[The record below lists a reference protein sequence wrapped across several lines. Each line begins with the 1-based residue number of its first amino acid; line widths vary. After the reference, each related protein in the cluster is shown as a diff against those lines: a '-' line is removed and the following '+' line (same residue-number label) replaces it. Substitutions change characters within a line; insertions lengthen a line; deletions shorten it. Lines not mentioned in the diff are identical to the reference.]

1 MERKNANIDDVIRT
15 VETASAK
22 ELEELAGIREAV
34 EDLKGGRVAT
44 VDPVSRSVSALNR
57 TIENSRPDF
66 VANAPSVDPIVEAMK
81 RLNLGDVSRIR
92 EDKVTNRAQQA
103 APTAHNPPNRRRE
116 AITEDVKAQR
126 LETVKL
132 ARDLKGE
139 RVATVDPVSRSVS
152 ALNRTIEN
160 SRPDFVANAPSV
172 DPIVDAM
179 KRLNLGD
186 VSRVVQEGIA
196 QQEQQAK
203 STTPKGK
210 KRRRKAIPEDIKA
223 QRTEAAEHARE
234 MFDQKG
240 GAQKSQ
246 NQRDARGRF
255 IGKSGS
261 KAAAEDARAERA
273 EKARRKEDDERLNA
287 ESGLLKK
294 LSKVA
299 EGIGNPSETRAVDA
313 LGYAVAGPLW
323 AAGKELGGISKEVG
337 GSLNGA
343 RKSIADVIRG
353 NDDNSRRKG
362 FFRRKS
368 QNSADVV
375 QVNTQKRTVQ
385 ELQEQT
391 SEIKEGNDK
400 ILSALDQI
408 AKNTGKK
415 KGGLLS
421 KLFSL
426 LGKGAGGVASLLMG
440 RGMLKKAGALAFG
453 ALGAKKLVGM
463 LRGGGK
469 KTLAHEGGDL
479 AARAAGKLG
488 LKAVGKGAL
497 RAIPLVGTVAGGIYD
512 AVTGWNDTEAQ
523 RRAFGL
529 KSGQD
534 PSFQQKAAYTLANVL
549 DMGGL
554 VSGISSAI
562 GEVLKSLGFE
572 DIGNM
577 LQSFSTESIAQAID
591 SGITN
596 LETYIS
602 NLGDTISTKFDDY
615 TAKIGDAVSA
625 WFSDTSNKLLEK
637 LDAIKDFFTVD
648 NLKQVFSDAIDSA
661 IDFIKNPG
669 KHIKEAAGN
678 IWDGVKNLPGKAL
691 DAAVDA
697 VKNTPAAMIVSKI
710 PNPIG
715 EANAKE
721 ITPELKAPVNSEAN
735 AKEIAPELKA
745 PVNSEANAKEITP
758 ELKAPVNSEANAK
771 EIAPEL
777 KAPVNSEANAKEITP
792 ELKAPVNSHQETSDS
807 KTESDAKQTNIV
819 TRVINAALDT
829 AKDSN
834 KTVKETANQIINANA
849 VETGNSALQKIDKAI
864 GQNSSSSSSLNT
876 TGTRNDIQKAADT
889 YNNGRLDVKVGG
901 LGAEGKANLDKL
913 APYFAELE
921 NKYGLPE
928 GTLYSIAATESG
940 GDPNAKSPL
949 TRSPDGKLSGGALGM
964 FQFTSIARKE
974 TGISEQDAF
983 DPVKSAEAAALL
995 MSKYLKQANGD
1006 LNEAI
1011 TAYNAGFGTI
1021 NKWKKGTGDLS
1032 KENREYAI
1040 KVNTHRARYLG
1051 GEIYT
1056 PEAGAQGGAQYGVR
1070 GPLPDNAVIDQST
1083 GLAFTPGDSPFE
1095 KGGLVD
1101 KIGNAVGVND
1111 LVNKFMNGRGMRREV
1126 VQGTLEERARGKGTA
1141 TAAGNVYVDTPMPVE
1156 EARPV
1161 ANNSSYFDQ
1170 LGAQMGIDGLFDKL
1184 RNSPGMRK
1192 NNAPEPASTSQ
1203 VTTAANDLQQPTGRM
1218 QIDGQ
1223 VISDLGGSG
1232 AKPTM
1237 QLADNTVS
1245 LDGET
1250 KRLFAQMTSLL
1261 ARIEEHTKDSA
1272 KGQGTVVKVSTPQPG
1287 VMRTVPLSID
1297 DPLMNDYA
1305 RVD

>member
-81 RLNLGDVSRIR
+81 RLNLGDVSR
-92 EDKVTNRAQQA
+92 
-103 APTAHNPPNRRRE
+103 
-116 AITEDVKAQR
+116 
-126 LETVKL
+126 
-132 ARDLKGE
+132 
-139 RVATVDPVSRSVS
+139 
-152 ALNRTIEN
+152 
-160 SRPDFVANAPSV
+160 
-172 DPIVDAM
+172 
-179 KRLNLGD
+179 
-186 VSRVVQEGIA
+186 VVQEDVA
-196 QQEQQAK
+196 QQEQRAK

-210 KRRRKAIPEDIKA
+210 KRRRKAIPEDVKA

-234 MFDQKG
+234 MFGQKG

-273 EKARRKEDDERLNA
+273 EKDRRKEDDERLNA

-400 ILSALDQI
+400 ILRALDQI

-523 RRAFGL
+523 HRAFGL

-549 DMGGL
+549 DLGGL

-562 GEVLKSLGFE
+562 GDVLKSLGFE

-591 SGITN
+591 SGVTN

-615 TAKIGDAVSA
+615 TAKIGDAISA
-625 WFSDTSNKLLEK
+625 WFSDTTKNLNEK
-637 LDAIKDFFTVD
+637 LDAIKNFFTVD

-669 KHIKEAAGN
+669 KYIKEAGS
-678 IWDGVKNLPGKAL
+678 NLWSAAKELSGEVA
-691 DAAVDA
+691 DAAVQS
-697 VKNTPAAMIVSKI
+697 TPVAWVASKLV
-710 PNPIG
+710 NK
-715 EANAKE
+715 ADAKE
-721 ITPELKAPVNSEAN
+721 VTPELKTP
-735 AKEIAPELKA
+735 AKERQEDNAP
-745 PVNSEANAKEITP
+745 
-758 ELKAPVNSEANAK
+758 
-771 EIAPEL
+771 
-777 KAPVNSEANAKEITP
+777 
-792 ELKAPVNSHQETSDS
+792 
-807 KTESDAKQTNIV
+807 KTEYTSKKANIV
-819 TRVINAALDT
+819 TRVVNASLDT

-864 GQNSSSSSSLNT
+864 GQNSSSSSSRNT

-889 YNNGRLDVKVGG
+889 YNNGNLDVKVGS

-928 GTLYSIAATESG
+928 GTLYAIAATESG

-1056 PEAGAQGGAQYGVR
+1056 PGAGAQGGAQYGVR

-1101 KIGNAVGVND
+1101 KIGVND

-1126 VQGTLEERARGKGTA
+1126 VQGTLEERARGRGTA

-1170 LGAQMGIDGLFDKL
+1170 LGAQMGIDGLYDKL
-1184 RNSPGMRK
+1184 INARGMRSNNSPQ
-1192 NNAPEPASTSQ
+1192 PASTSQ

>member
-1 MERKNANIDDVIRT
+1 MERKNANIDDVIRI

-81 RLNLGDVSRIR
+81 RLNLGDVSR
-92 EDKVTNRAQQA
+92 
-103 APTAHNPPNRRRE
+103 
-116 AITEDVKAQR
+116 
-126 LETVKL
+126 
-132 ARDLKGE
+132 
-139 RVATVDPVSRSVS
+139 
-152 ALNRTIEN
+152 
-160 SRPDFVANAPSV
+160 
-172 DPIVDAM
+172 
-179 KRLNLGD
+179 
-186 VSRVVQEGIA
+186 VVQEDVA
-196 QQEQQAK
+196 QQEQRAK

-210 KRRRKAIPEDIKA
+210 KRRRKAIPEDVKA

-234 MFDQKG
+234 MFGQKG

-362 FFRRKS
+362 YFRRKS

-385 ELQEQT
+385 ELQDQT

-400 ILSALDQI
+400 ILSALVQI

-415 KGGLLS
+415 NGGLLS
-421 KLFSL
+421 KLLAL
-426 LGKGAGGVASLLMG
+426 LGKGAGGIASLIFGRGALKKVGSMLLGALGIKKMASLLG
-440 RGMLKKAGALAFG
+440 F
-453 ALGAKKLVGM
+453 
-463 LRGGGK
+463 GGK
-469 KTLAHEGGDL
+469 KAAAKEAGELATRG
-479 AARAAGKLG
+479 AGKLATKG
-488 LKAVGKGAL
+488 LGKLGVKALAKGAL

-512 AVTGWNDTEAQ
+512 AVIGWNDTEAQ
-523 RRAFGL
+523 RRTFGL
-529 KSGQD
+529 KEGED

-602 NLGDTISTKFDDY
+602 NLGDTISTTFNDY
-615 TAKIGDAVSA
+615 TAKIGDAISA
-625 WFSDTSNKLLEK
+625 WFSDTTKSLNEK

-669 KHIKEAAGN
+669 KYIKEAGS
-678 IWDGVKNLPGKAL
+678 NLWSAAKELSGEVA
-691 DAAVDA
+691 DAAVQS
-697 VKNTPAAMIVSKI
+697 TPVAWVASKLV
-710 PNPIG
+710 NK
-715 EANAKE
+715 ADAKE
-721 ITPELKAPVNSEAN
+721 VTPELKTP
-735 AKEIAPELKA
+735 AKERQEDNAP
-745 PVNSEANAKEITP
+745 
-758 ELKAPVNSEANAK
+758 
-771 EIAPEL
+771 
-777 KAPVNSEANAKEITP
+777 
-792 ELKAPVNSHQETSDS
+792 
-807 KTESDAKQTNIV
+807 KTEYTSKKANIV
-819 TRVINAALDT
+819 TRVVNASLDT

-889 YNNGRLDVKVGG
+889 YNNGNLDVKVGS

-928 GTLYSIAATESG
+928 GTLYAIAATESG
-940 GDPNAKSPL
+940 GDPNAKSTL
-949 TRSPDGKLSGGALGM
+949 TRSPNGKLSGGALGM
-964 FQFTSIARKE
+964 FQFTSVAREE
-974 TGISEQDAF
+974 TGLSREDSF
-983 DPVKSAEAAALL
+983 NPEKSAEAAALL

-1021 NKWKKGTGDLS
+1021 NKWKKGTGELS

-1051 GEIYT
+1051 GDIYT
-1056 PEAGAQGGAQYGVR
+1056 PGAGSQGGRQQQRQQQGSQSPR
-1070 GPLPDNAVIDQST
+1070 MDNLPENAFVDQST
-1083 GLAFTPGDSPFE
+1083 GLAFTPGENPFE

-1101 KIGNAVGVND
+1101 RIGELTGVND

-1170 LGAQMGIDGLFDKL
+1170 LGAQMGIDGLYDKL
-1184 RNSPGMRK
+1184 INTRGMRSNNSPQ
-1192 NNAPEPASTSQ
+1192 PASTSQ

>member
-44 VDPVSRSVSALNR
+44 VDPVSRSVSALNH

-66 VANAPSVDPIVEAMK
+66 VAK
-81 RLNLGDVSRIR
+81 
-92 EDKVTNRAQQA
+92 
-103 APTAHNPPNRRRE
+103 
-116 AITEDVKAQR
+116 
-126 LETVKL
+126 
-132 ARDLKGE
+132 
-139 RVATVDPVSRSVS
+139 
-152 ALNRTIEN
+152 
-160 SRPDFVANAPSV
+160 APSV

-186 VSRVVQEGIA
+186 VSRVVQEDVA
-196 QQEQQAK
+196 QQEQRAK
-203 STTPKGK
+203 STTPNGK
-210 KRRRKAIPEDIKA
+210 KRRRKAIPEDVKA

-234 MFDQKG
+234 MFGQKG

-385 ELQEQT
+385 ELQDQT

-602 NLGDTISTKFDDY
+602 NLGDTISTTFSDY
-615 TAKIGDAVSA
+615 TARIGDAISA
-625 WFSDTSNKLLEK
+625 WFSDTTKNLNEK
-637 LDAIKDFFTVD
+637 LDAIKNFFTVD

-669 KHIKEAAGN
+669 KYIKEAGS
-678 IWDGVKNLPGKAL
+678 NLWSAAKELSGEVA
-691 DAAVDA
+691 DAAVQS
-697 VKNTPAAMIVSKI
+697 TPVAWVASKLV
-710 PNPIG
+710 NK
-715 EANAKE
+715 ADAKE
-721 ITPELKAPVNSEAN
+721 VTPELKTP
-735 AKEIAPELKA
+735 AKERQEDNAP
-745 PVNSEANAKEITP
+745 
-758 ELKAPVNSEANAK
+758 
-771 EIAPEL
+771 
-777 KAPVNSEANAKEITP
+777 
-792 ELKAPVNSHQETSDS
+792 
-807 KTESDAKQTNIV
+807 KTEYTSKKANIV
-819 TRVINAALDT
+819 TRVVNASLDT

-864 GQNSSSSSSLNT
+864 GQNSSSSSSRNT

-889 YNNGRLDVKVGG
+889 YNNGNLDVKVGS

-928 GTLYSIAATESG
+928 GTLYAIAATESG

-974 TGISEQDAF
+974 TGLAEGESF

-1056 PEAGAQGGAQYGVR
+1056 PGAGAQGGAQYGVR

-1101 KIGNAVGVND
+1101 KIGNVVGVND

-1126 VQGTLEERARGKGTA
+1126 VQGTLEERARGNGTA

-1161 ANNSSYFDQ
+1161 ASNSSYFDQ
-1170 LGAQMGIDGLFDKL
+1170 LGAQMGIDGLYDKL
-1184 RNSPGMRK
+1184 INARGMRSNNSPQ
-1192 NNAPEPASTSQ
+1192 PASTSQ
-1203 VTTAANDLQQPTGRM
+1203 MTSAANDLQQPTGRM

>member
-1 MERKNANIDDVIRT
+1 M
-15 VETASAK
+15 
-22 ELEELAGIREAV
+22 
-34 EDLKGGRVAT
+34 
-44 VDPVSRSVSALNR
+44 
-57 TIENSRPDF
+57 
-66 VANAPSVDPIVEAMK
+66 
-81 RLNLGDVSRIR
+81 
-92 EDKVTNRAQQA
+92 
-103 APTAHNPPNRRRE
+103 
-116 AITEDVKAQR
+116 TEDVKAQR

-469 KTLAHEGGDL
+469 KTIAYEGGDL

-602 NLGDTISTKFDDY
+602 NLGDTISTKFEDY

-721 ITPELKAPVNSEAN
+721 ITPELKAPVNSQQGA
-735 AKEIAPELKA
+735 
-745 PVNSEANAKEITP
+745 
-758 ELKAPVNSEANAK
+758 
-771 EIAPEL
+771 
-777 KAPVNSEANAKEITP
+777 
-792 ELKAPVNSHQETSDS
+792 SDS
-807 KTESDAKQTNIV
+807 KAESDAKQTNIAA
-819 TRVINAALDT
+819 RVINAALDM

-849 VETGNSALQKIDKAI
+849 VETGNKAAQTIDAALGQSATGKEEALSAYEIDKRRFNNGKDVSLPKLNAAGYQWISDNADYFDELERKYGLEKGILSAVASAESSAGQRTGNPVDKNGNKLSSALGAFQITK
-864 GQNSSSSSSLNT
+864 
-876 TGTRNDIQKAADT
+876 GTREDLGLSDADAMDTRKAAD
-889 YNNGRLDVKVGG
+889 
-901 LGAEGKANLDKL
+901 GA
-913 APYFAELE
+913 
-921 NKYGLPE
+921 
-928 GTLYSIAATESG
+928 
-940 GDPNAKSPL
+940 
-949 TRSPDGKLSGGALGM
+949 
-964 FQFTSIARKE
+964 
-974 TGISEQDAF
+974 
-983 DPVKSAEAAALL
+983 
-995 MSKYLKQANGD
+995 
-1006 LNEAI
+1006 
-1011 TAYNAGFGTI
+1011 
-1021 NKWKKGTGDLS
+1021 
-1032 KENREYAI
+1032 
-1040 KVNTHRARYLG
+1040 ARYLSILMNRYNG
-1051 GEIYT
+1051 DQGRAIAAYHAGMGHVDKGRVVAGTGEYVT
-1056 PEAGAQGGAQYGVR
+1056 RVR
-1070 GPLPDNAVIDQST
+1070 GYQQMLNNGAVYGSKVDHSAPAIHEKIPDNAVIDQST

-1161 ANNSSYFDQ
+1161 ASNSSYFDQ

-1192 NNAPEPASTSQ
+1192 NNVPEPASTSQ

>member
-34 EDLKGGRVAT
+34 EDLKGERVAT

-66 VANAPSVDPIVEAMK
+66 VTNVPSVDSIVDAMK

-92 EDKVTNRAQQA
+92 EDKVTNREQQA

-196 QQEQQAK
+196 QEEQQAK

-210 KRRRKAIPEDIKA
+210 KRRRKAISEDIKA

-400 ILSALDQI
+400 ILRALDQI

-426 LGKGAGGVASLLMG
+426 LGKGAGGIASLIFGRGALKKVGSMALGALGIKKVASLLG
-440 RGMLKKAGALAFG
+440 F
-453 ALGAKKLVGM
+453 
-463 LRGGGK
+463 GGK
-469 KTLAHEGGDL
+469 KAAAKEAGELATRG
-479 AARAAGKLG
+479 AGKLATKG
-488 LKAVGKGAL
+488 LEKLGVKAFAKGAL

-523 RRAFGL
+523 RRTFGL
-529 KSGQD
+529 KDGED

-554 VSGISSAI
+554 VSGISNAI
-562 GEVLKSLGFE
+562 GGVLKSLGFE

-602 NLGDTISTKFDDY
+602 NLGDTISTTFNDY
-615 TAKIGDAVSA
+615 TAKIGDAISA
-625 WFSDTSNKLLEK
+625 WFSDTTKNLNEK
-637 LDAIKDFFTVD
+637 LDAIKNFFTVD
-648 NLKQVFSDAIDSA
+648 NLKQVFSDAINSA

-669 KHIKEAAGN
+669 KYIKEAGS
-678 IWDGVKNLPGKAL
+678 NLWSAAKELSGEVV
-691 DAAVDA
+691 DAAVQSTPVA
-697 VKNTPAAMIVSKI
+697 WVASKLVKKAD
-710 PNPIG
+710 
-715 EANAKE
+715 AKE
-721 ITPELKAPVNSEAN
+721 VKPELKTP
-735 AKEIAPELKA
+735 AKERQEGNAP
-745 PVNSEANAKEITP
+745 
-758 ELKAPVNSEANAK
+758 
-771 EIAPEL
+771 
-777 KAPVNSEANAKEITP
+777 
-792 ELKAPVNSHQETSDS
+792 
-807 KTESDAKQTNIV
+807 KTEYTPKKGNIV
-819 TRVINAALDT
+819 TRVVNASLDT

-834 KTVKETANQIINANA
+834 KTVKETANQIIKANA
-849 VETGNSALQKIDKAI
+849 VETGNKAAQTIDAALGQSATGKEEALSAYEIDKRRFNNGKDVSLPKLNAAGYQWISDNADYFDELERKYGLEKGILSAVASAESSAGQRTGNPVDKNGNKLSSALGAFQITK
-864 GQNSSSSSSLNT
+864 
-876 TGTRNDIQKAADT
+876 GTREDLGLSDADAMDTRKAAD
-889 YNNGRLDVKVGG
+889 
-901 LGAEGKANLDKL
+901 GA
-913 APYFAELE
+913 
-921 NKYGLPE
+921 
-928 GTLYSIAATESG
+928 
-940 GDPNAKSPL
+940 
-949 TRSPDGKLSGGALGM
+949 
-964 FQFTSIARKE
+964 
-974 TGISEQDAF
+974 
-983 DPVKSAEAAALL
+983 
-995 MSKYLKQANGD
+995 
-1006 LNEAI
+1006 
-1011 TAYNAGFGTI
+1011 
-1021 NKWKKGTGDLS
+1021 
-1032 KENREYAI
+1032 
-1040 KVNTHRARYLG
+1040 ARYLSMLMNRYNG
-1051 GEIYT
+1051 DQGRAIAAYHAGMGHVDKGRVVAGTGEYVT
-1056 PEAGAQGGAQYGVR
+1056 RVR
-1070 GPLPDNAVIDQST
+1070 GYQQMLNNGAVYGSKVDHSAPAIHEKLPDNAVIDQST

-1161 ANNSSYFDQ
+1161 ASNSSYFDQ

-1192 NNAPEPASTSQ
+1192 NNAPEPASTSL

>member
-66 VANAPSVDPIVEAMK
+66 VANAPSVDPIV
-81 RLNLGDVSRIR
+81 
-92 EDKVTNRAQQA
+92 
-103 APTAHNPPNRRRE
+103 
-116 AITEDVKAQR
+116 
-126 LETVKL
+126 
-132 ARDLKGE
+132 
-139 RVATVDPVSRSVS
+139 
-152 ALNRTIEN
+152 
-160 SRPDFVANAPSV
+160 
-172 DPIVDAM
+172 DAM

-186 VSRVVQEGIA
+186 VSRVVQEDVA
-196 QQEQQAK
+196 LQEPQAK
-203 STTPKGK
+203 STTRKGK
-210 KRRRKAIPEDIKA
+210 KRRKKAITEDVKA

-234 MFDQKG
+234 MFGQKG

-400 ILSALDQI
+400 ILRALDQI

-497 RAIPLVGTVAGGIYD
+497 RAIPLVGTVAGGIYG

-596 LETYIS
+596 LETYIA

-721 ITPELKAPVNSEAN
+721 ITPELKAPVNS
-735 AKEIAPELKA
+735 
-745 PVNSEANAKEITP
+745 
-758 ELKAPVNSEANAK
+758 
-771 EIAPEL
+771 
-777 KAPVNSEANAKEITP
+777 
-792 ELKAPVNSHQETSDS
+792 HQETSDS
-807 KTESDAKQTNIV
+807 KTESDAKQSNIA

-834 KTVKETANQIINANA
+834 KTVKQTANQIINANA
-849 VETGNSALQKIDKAI
+849 VETGNKAAQTIDAALGQSATGKEEALSAYEIDKRRFNNGKDVSLPKLNAAGYQWISDNADYFDELERKYGLEKGILSAVASAESSAGQRTGNPVDKNGNKLSSALGAFQITK
-864 GQNSSSSSSLNT
+864 
-876 TGTRNDIQKAADT
+876 GTREDLGLSDADAMDTRKAAD
-889 YNNGRLDVKVGG
+889 
-901 LGAEGKANLDKL
+901 GA
-913 APYFAELE
+913 
-921 NKYGLPE
+921 
-928 GTLYSIAATESG
+928 
-940 GDPNAKSPL
+940 
-949 TRSPDGKLSGGALGM
+949 
-964 FQFTSIARKE
+964 
-974 TGISEQDAF
+974 
-983 DPVKSAEAAALL
+983 
-995 MSKYLKQANGD
+995 
-1006 LNEAI
+1006 
-1011 TAYNAGFGTI
+1011 
-1021 NKWKKGTGDLS
+1021 
-1032 KENREYAI
+1032 
-1040 KVNTHRARYLG
+1040 ARYLSMLMNRYNG
-1051 GEIYT
+1051 DQGRAIAAYHAGMGHVDKGRVVAGTGEYVT
-1056 PEAGAQGGAQYGVR
+1056 RVR
-1070 GPLPDNAVIDQST
+1070 GYQQMLNNGAVYGSKVDHSAPAIYEKIPDNAVIDQST

-1203 VTTAANDLQQPTGRM
+1203 VTTAVNDLQQPTGRM

>member
-34 EDLKGGRVAT
+34 E
-44 VDPVSRSVSALNR
+44 
-57 TIENSRPDF
+57 
-66 VANAPSVDPIVEAMK
+66 
-81 RLNLGDVSRIR
+81 
-92 EDKVTNRAQQA
+92 
-103 APTAHNPPNRRRE
+103 
-116 AITEDVKAQR
+116 
-126 LETVKL
+126 
-132 ARDLKGE
+132 DLKGE

-186 VSRVVQEGIA
+186 VSRVVQEDVDL
-196 QQEQQAK
+196 QEPQAK
-203 STTPKGK
+203 STTRKGK
-210 KRRRKAIPEDIKA
+210 KRRRKAITEDVKA

-234 MFDQKG
+234 MFGQKG

-353 NDDNSRRKG
+353 NDDNSRKKG

-368 QNSADVV
+368 QSSADVV

-385 ELQEQT
+385 ELQDQT

-426 LGKGAGGVASLLMG
+426 LGKGAGGIASLIFG
-440 RGMLKKAGALAFG
+440 RGALKKVGSMALG
-453 ALGAKKLVGM
+453 ALGIKGV
-463 LRGGGK
+463 
-469 KTLAHEGGDL
+469 
-479 AARAAGKLG
+479 GKLG
-488 LKAVGKGAL
+488 IKAVAKGAL

-512 AVTGWNDTEAQ
+512 AVTGWNDIEAQ

-591 SGITN
+591 SGVTN

-615 TAKIGDAVSA
+615 TAKIGDAISA
-625 WFSDTSNKLLEK
+625 WFSDTTKNLNEK
-637 LDAIKDFFTVD
+637 LDAIKNFFTVD

-669 KHIKEAAGN
+669 KYIKEAGS
-678 IWDGVKNLPGKAL
+678 NLWSAAKELSGEVA
-691 DAAVDA
+691 DAAVQS
-697 VKNTPAAMIVSKI
+697 TPVAWVASKLV
-710 PNPIG
+710 NK
-715 EANAKE
+715 ADAKE
-721 ITPELKAPVNSEAN
+721 VTPELKTP
-735 AKEIAPELKA
+735 AKESQEDNAP
-745 PVNSEANAKEITP
+745 
-758 ELKAPVNSEANAK
+758 
-771 EIAPEL
+771 
-777 KAPVNSEANAKEITP
+777 
-792 ELKAPVNSHQETSDS
+792 
-807 KTESDAKQTNIV
+807 KTEYTPKKANIV
-819 TRVINAALDT
+819 TRVVNASLDT

-849 VETGNSALQKIDKAI
+849 VETGNRALQKIDNAI

-889 YNNGRLDVKVGG
+889 YNNGNLDVKVGS

-928 GTLYSIAATESG
+928 GTLYAIAATESG
-940 GDPNAKSPL
+940 GNPYAKSQ
-949 TRSPDGKLSGGALGM
+949 TGALGM
-964 FQFTSIARKE
+964 FQFTGIAREE
-974 TGISEQDAF
+974 TGLSREDSF
-983 DPVKSAEAAALL
+983 NPEKSAEAAALL

-1056 PEAGAQGGAQYGVR
+1056 PGAGAQGGAQYGVR

-1161 ANNSSYFDQ
+1161 ASNSSYFDQ
-1170 LGAQMGIDGLFDKL
+1170 LGAQMGIDGLYDKL
-1184 RNSPGMRK
+1184 INARGMRSNNSPQ
-1192 NNAPEPASTSQ
+1192 PASTSQ

>member
-44 VDPVSRSVSALNR
+44 VDPVSHSVSALNR

-66 VANAPSVDPIVEAMK
+66 VANAPSVAPIVEAMK
-81 RLNLGDVSRIR
+81 RLNLGDVSRVVQ
-92 EDKVTNRAQQA
+92 EDVALQEPQA
-103 APTAHNPPNRRRE
+103 KSTTRKGKKRRKK
-116 AITEDVKAQR
+116 AITEDV
-126 LETVKL
+126 
-132 ARDLKGE
+132 
-139 RVATVDPVSRSVS
+139 
-152 ALNRTIEN
+152 
-160 SRPDFVANAPSV
+160 
-172 DPIVDAM
+172 
-179 KRLNLGD
+179 
-186 VSRVVQEGIA
+186 
-196 QQEQQAK
+196 
-203 STTPKGK
+203 
-210 KRRRKAIPEDIKA
+210 KA

-234 MFDQKG
+234 MFGQKG

-255 IGKSGS
+255 IGKPGS

-385 ELQEQT
+385 ELQDQT

-549 DMGGL
+549 DLGGL

-562 GEVLKSLGFE
+562 GDVLKSLGFE

-697 VKNTPAAMIVSKI
+697 VKNTPAAMIVSKT

-721 ITPELKAPVNSEAN
+721 ITPELKAPVNS
-735 AKEIAPELKA
+735 
-745 PVNSEANAKEITP
+745 
-758 ELKAPVNSEANAK
+758 
-771 EIAPEL
+771 
-777 KAPVNSEANAKEITP
+777 
-792 ELKAPVNSHQETSDS
+792 QQGTSDS
-807 KTESDAKQTNIV
+807 KAESDAKQTNIAA
-819 TRVINAALDT
+819 RVINAALDM

-849 VETGNSALQKIDKAI
+849 VETGNKAAQTIDAALGQSATGKEEALSAYEIDKRRFNNGKDVSLPKLNAAGYQWISDNADYFDELERKYGLEKGILSAVASAESSAGQRTGNPVDKNGNKLSSALGAFQITK
-864 GQNSSSSSSLNT
+864 
-876 TGTRNDIQKAADT
+876 GTREDLGLSDADAMDTRKAAD
-889 YNNGRLDVKVGG
+889 
-901 LGAEGKANLDKL
+901 GA
-913 APYFAELE
+913 
-921 NKYGLPE
+921 
-928 GTLYSIAATESG
+928 
-940 GDPNAKSPL
+940 
-949 TRSPDGKLSGGALGM
+949 
-964 FQFTSIARKE
+964 
-974 TGISEQDAF
+974 
-983 DPVKSAEAAALL
+983 
-995 MSKYLKQANGD
+995 
-1006 LNEAI
+1006 
-1011 TAYNAGFGTI
+1011 
-1021 NKWKKGTGDLS
+1021 
-1032 KENREYAI
+1032 
-1040 KVNTHRARYLG
+1040 ARYLSMLMNRYNG
-1051 GEIYT
+1051 DQGRAIAAYHAGMGHVDKGRVVAGTGEYVT
-1056 PEAGAQGGAQYGVR
+1056 RVR
-1070 GPLPDNAVIDQST
+1070 GYQQMLNNGAVYGSKVDHSAPAIHEKIPDNAVIDQST

-1161 ANNSSYFDQ
+1161 ASNSSYFDQ

-1192 NNAPEPASTSQ
+1192 NNAPEPASTSL

>member
-81 RLNLGDVSRIR
+81 RLNLGDVSRVVQ
-92 EDKVTNRAQQA
+92 EDVALQEPQA
-103 APTAHNPPNRRRE
+103 KSTTRKGKKRRKK
-116 AITEDVKAQR
+116 AITEDV
-126 LETVKL
+126 
-132 ARDLKGE
+132 
-139 RVATVDPVSRSVS
+139 
-152 ALNRTIEN
+152 
-160 SRPDFVANAPSV
+160 
-172 DPIVDAM
+172 
-179 KRLNLGD
+179 
-186 VSRVVQEGIA
+186 
-196 QQEQQAK
+196 
-203 STTPKGK
+203 
-210 KRRRKAIPEDIKA
+210 KA

-234 MFDQKG
+234 MFGQKG

-261 KAAAEDARAERA
+261 KAAAEEARAERA
-273 EKARRKEDDERLNA
+273 EKARRKDDDERLNA

-368 QNSADVV
+368 QSSADVV

-385 ELQEQT
+385 ELQDQT
-391 SEIKEGNDK
+391 SEIKESNDK

-426 LGKGAGGVASLLMG
+426 LGKGAGGIASLIFG
-440 RGMLKKAGALAFG
+440 RGALKKVGSMALG
-453 ALGAKKLVGM
+453 ALGIKGV
-463 LRGGGK
+463 
-469 KTLAHEGGDL
+469 
-479 AARAAGKLG
+479 GKLG
-488 LKAVGKGAL
+488 IKAVAKGAL

-512 AVTGWNDTEAQ
+512 AVTGWNDIEAQ

-529 KSGQD
+529 KDGEE

-577 LQSFSTESIAQAID
+577 LQSFSTENIVQAID
-591 SGITN
+591 SGVTN

-615 TAKIGDAVSA
+615 TTKIGDAISA
-625 WFSDTSNKLLEK
+625 WFSDTTKNLNEK
-637 LDAIKDFFTVD
+637 LDAIKNFFTVD

-669 KHIKEAAGN
+669 KYIKEAGSNLWHTVKEHAGEAM
-678 IWDGVKNLPGKAL
+678 DKTA
-691 DAAVDA
+691 DA
-697 VKNTPAAMIVSKI
+697 VIQSTPLGLVASTLVNK
-710 PNPIG
+710 
-715 EANAKE
+715 ANAKE
-721 ITPELKAPVNSEAN
+721 VTPELKTP
-735 AKEIAPELKA
+735 AKESQERNTPKSEDIPKKA
-745 PVNSEANAKEITP
+745 
-758 ELKAPVNSEANAK
+758 
-771 EIAPEL
+771 
-777 KAPVNSEANAKEITP
+777 
-792 ELKAPVNSHQETSDS
+792 
-807 KTESDAKQTNIV
+807 NIV
-819 TRVINAALDT
+819 TRVVNASLDT
-829 AKDSN
+829 AQNGN

-849 VETGNSALQKIDKAI
+849 VETGNKAAQTIDAALGQSATGKEEALSAYEIDKRRFNNGKDVSLPKLNAAGYQWISDNADYFDELERKYRLEKGILSAVASAESSAGQRTGNPVDKNGNKLSSALGAFQITK
-864 GQNSSSSSSLNT
+864 
-876 TGTRNDIQKAADT
+876 GTREDLGLSDADAMDTRKAAD
-889 YNNGRLDVKVGG
+889 
-901 LGAEGKANLDKL
+901 GA
-913 APYFAELE
+913 
-921 NKYGLPE
+921 
-928 GTLYSIAATESG
+928 
-940 GDPNAKSPL
+940 
-949 TRSPDGKLSGGALGM
+949 
-964 FQFTSIARKE
+964 
-974 TGISEQDAF
+974 
-983 DPVKSAEAAALL
+983 
-995 MSKYLKQANGD
+995 
-1006 LNEAI
+1006 
-1011 TAYNAGFGTI
+1011 
-1021 NKWKKGTGDLS
+1021 
-1032 KENREYAI
+1032 
-1040 KVNTHRARYLG
+1040 ARYLSMLMNRYNG
-1051 GEIYT
+1051 DQGRAIAAYHAGMGHVDKGRVVAGTGEYVT
-1056 PEAGAQGGAQYGVR
+1056 RVR
-1070 GPLPDNAVIDQST
+1070 GYQQMLNNGAVYGSKVDHSAPAIYEKIPDNAVIDQST

-1126 VQGTLEERARGKGTA
+1126 VQGTLEERARGRGTA

-1170 LGAQMGIDGLFDKL
+1170 LGAQMGIDGLYDKL
-1184 RNSPGMRK
+1184 INARGMRSNNSPQ
-1192 NNAPEPASTSQ
+1192 PASTSQ

>member
-57 TIENSRPDF
+57 AIENSRPDF

-81 RLNLGDVSRIR
+81 RLNLGDVSRVVQ
-92 EDKVTNRAQQA
+92 ENVALQEPQA
-103 APTAHNPPNRRRE
+103 KSTTRKGKKRRKK
-116 AITEDVKAQR
+116 AITEDV
-126 LETVKL
+126 
-132 ARDLKGE
+132 
-139 RVATVDPVSRSVS
+139 
-152 ALNRTIEN
+152 
-160 SRPDFVANAPSV
+160 
-172 DPIVDAM
+172 
-179 KRLNLGD
+179 
-186 VSRVVQEGIA
+186 
-196 QQEQQAK
+196 
-203 STTPKGK
+203 
-210 KRRRKAIPEDIKA
+210 KA

-234 MFDQKG
+234 MFGQKG
-240 GAQKSQ
+240 GAQKSK

-261 KAAAEDARAERA
+261 KAAAEDVRAERA
-273 EKARRKEDDERLNA
+273 EKAWRKEDDERLNA

-368 QNSADVV
+368 QSSADVV

-426 LGKGAGGVASLLMG
+426 LGKGAGGIASLIFG
-440 RGMLKKAGALAFG
+440 RGALKKVGSMALG
-453 ALGAKKLVGM
+453 ALGIKGL
-463 LRGGGK
+463 
-469 KTLAHEGGDL
+469 
-479 AARAAGKLG
+479 GKLG
-488 LKAVGKGAL
+488 IKAFAKGAL

-562 GEVLKSLGFE
+562 GGVLKSLGFE

-591 SGITN
+591 SGITS

-602 NLGDTISTKFDDY
+602 NLGDTISTTFSDY
-615 TAKIGDAVSA
+615 TAKIGDAISA
-625 WFSDTSNKLLEK
+625 WFSDTTKNLNEK
-637 LDAIKDFFTVD
+637 LDAIKNFFTVD

-669 KHIKEAAGN
+669 KYIKEAGS
-678 IWDGVKNLPGKAL
+678 NLWSAAKELSGEVA
-691 DAAVDA
+691 DAAVQS
-697 VKNTPAAMIVSKI
+697 TPVAWVASKLV
-710 PNPIG
+710 NK
-715 EANAKE
+715 ADAKE
-721 ITPELKAPVNSEAN
+721 VTPELKTP
-735 AKEIAPELKA
+735 AKESQEDNAP
-745 PVNSEANAKEITP
+745 
-758 ELKAPVNSEANAK
+758 
-771 EIAPEL
+771 
-777 KAPVNSEANAKEITP
+777 
-792 ELKAPVNSHQETSDS
+792 
-807 KTESDAKQTNIV
+807 KTEYTPKKANIV
-819 TRVINAALDT
+819 TRVVNASLDT

-849 VETGNSALQKIDKAI
+849 VETGNRALQKIDNAI

-889 YNNGRLDVKVGG
+889 YNNGNLDVKVGS

-928 GTLYSIAATESG
+928 GTLYAIAATESG
-940 GDPNAKSPL
+940 GDPNAKSTL
-949 TRSPDGKLSGGALGM
+949 TRSPNGKLSGGALGM
-964 FQFTSIARKE
+964 FQFTSVAREE
-974 TGISEQDAF
+974 TGLSREDSF
-983 DPVKSAEAAALL
+983 NPEKSAEAAALL

-1056 PEAGAQGGAQYGVR
+1056 PGAGAQGGAQYGVR

-1170 LGAQMGIDGLFDKL
+1170 LGAQMGIDGLYDKL
-1184 RNSPGMRK
+1184 INARGMRSNNSPQ
-1192 NNAPEPASTSQ
+1192 PASTSQ
-1203 VTTAANDLQQPTGRM
+1203 VTTAVNDLQQPTGRM

>member
-34 EDLKGGRVAT
+34 E
-44 VDPVSRSVSALNR
+44 
-57 TIENSRPDF
+57 
-66 VANAPSVDPIVEAMK
+66 
-81 RLNLGDVSRIR
+81 
-92 EDKVTNRAQQA
+92 
-103 APTAHNPPNRRRE
+103 
-116 AITEDVKAQR
+116 
-126 LETVKL
+126 
-132 ARDLKGE
+132 DLKGE

-469 KTLAHEGGDL
+469 KTIAHEGGDL

-602 NLGDTISTKFDDY
+602 NLGDTISTKFEDY

-637 LDAIKDFFTVD
+637 LGAIKDFFTVD

-721 ITPELKAPVNSEAN
+721 ITPELKAPVNS
-735 AKEIAPELKA
+735 
-745 PVNSEANAKEITP
+745 
-758 ELKAPVNSEANAK
+758 
-771 EIAPEL
+771 
-777 KAPVNSEANAKEITP
+777 
-792 ELKAPVNSHQETSDS
+792 HQETSDS
-807 KTESDAKQTNIV
+807 KTESDAKQTNIA

-849 VETGNSALQKIDKAI
+849 VETGNSAVRKIDSAI
-864 GQNSSSSSSLNT
+864 GQNSSSSSSRNT
-876 TGTRNDIQKAADT
+876 TGTGNDIQKAADT
-889 YNNGRLDVKVGG
+889 YNNGSLDVKVGS

-928 GTLYSIAATESG
+928 GTLYAIAATESG

-974 TGISEQDAF
+974 TGISEPDAF

-1056 PEAGAQGGAQYGVR
+1056 PGAGAQGGAQYGVR

-1161 ANNSSYFDQ
+1161 ASNSSYFDQ
-1170 LGAQMGIDGLFDKL
+1170 LGAQMGIDGLYDKL
-1184 RNSPGMRK
+1184 INARGMRSNNSPQ
-1192 NNAPEPASTSQ
+1192 PASTSQ
-1203 VTTAANDLQQPTGRM
+1203 VTTAVNDLQQPTGRM

>member
-34 EDLKGGRVAT
+34 E
-44 VDPVSRSVSALNR
+44 
-57 TIENSRPDF
+57 
-66 VANAPSVDPIVEAMK
+66 
-81 RLNLGDVSRIR
+81 
-92 EDKVTNRAQQA
+92 
-103 APTAHNPPNRRRE
+103 
-116 AITEDVKAQR
+116 
-126 LETVKL
+126 
-132 ARDLKGE
+132 DLKGE

-186 VSRVVQEGIA
+186 VSRVVQEDVA
-196 QQEQQAK
+196 LQEPQAK
-203 STTPKGK
+203 STTRKGK
-210 KRRRKAIPEDIKA
+210 KRRKKAITEDVKA

-234 MFDQKG
+234 MFGQKG

-273 EKARRKEDDERLNA
+273 EKTRRKEDDERLNA

-353 NDDNSRRKG
+353 NDDNSRKKG

-368 QNSADVV
+368 QSSADVV

-385 ELQEQT
+385 ELQDQT

-426 LGKGAGGVASLLMG
+426 LGKGAGGIASLIFG
-440 RGMLKKAGALAFG
+440 RGALKKVGSMALG
-453 ALGAKKLVGM
+453 ALGIKGV
-463 LRGGGK
+463 
-469 KTLAHEGGDL
+469 
-479 AARAAGKLG
+479 GKLG
-488 LKAVGKGAL
+488 IKAVAKGAL

-512 AVTGWNDTEAQ
+512 AVTGWNDIEAQ

-591 SGITN
+591 SGVTN

-615 TAKIGDAVSA
+615 TAKIGDAISA
-625 WFSDTSNKLLEK
+625 WFSDTTKNLNEK
-637 LDAIKDFFTVD
+637 LDAIKNFFTVD

-669 KHIKEAAGN
+669 KYIKEAGS
-678 IWDGVKNLPGKAL
+678 NLWSAAKELSGEVA
-691 DAAVDA
+691 DAAVQS
-697 VKNTPAAMIVSKI
+697 TPVAWVASKLV
-710 PNPIG
+710 NK
-715 EANAKE
+715 ADAKE
-721 ITPELKAPVNSEAN
+721 VTPELKTP
-735 AKEIAPELKA
+735 AKESQEDNAP
-745 PVNSEANAKEITP
+745 
-758 ELKAPVNSEANAK
+758 
-771 EIAPEL
+771 
-777 KAPVNSEANAKEITP
+777 
-792 ELKAPVNSHQETSDS
+792 
-807 KTESDAKQTNIV
+807 KTEYTPKKANIV
-819 TRVINAALDT
+819 TRVVNASLDT

-849 VETGNSALQKIDKAI
+849 VETGNRALQKIDNAI

-889 YNNGRLDVKVGG
+889 YNNGNLDVKVGS

-928 GTLYSIAATESG
+928 GTLYAIAATESG
-940 GDPNAKSPL
+940 GDPNAKSTL
-949 TRSPDGKLSGGALGM
+949 TRSPNGKLSGGALGM
-964 FQFTSIARKE
+964 FQFTSVAREE
-974 TGISEQDAF
+974 TGLSREDSF
-983 DPVKSAEAAALL
+983 NPEKSAEAAALL

-1056 PEAGAQGGAQYGVR
+1056 PGVGAQGGAQYGVR

-1126 VQGTLEERARGKGTA
+1126 VQGTLEERARGRGTA

-1170 LGAQMGIDGLFDKL
+1170 LGAQMGIDGLYDKL
-1184 RNSPGMRK
+1184 INARGMRSNNSPQ
-1192 NNAPEPASTSQ
+1192 PASTSQ

>member
-1 MERKNANIDDVIRT
+1 
-15 VETASAK
+15 
-22 ELEELAGIREAV
+22 
-34 EDLKGGRVAT
+34 
-44 VDPVSRSVSALNR
+44 
-57 TIENSRPDF
+57 
-66 VANAPSVDPIVEAMK
+66 
-81 RLNLGDVSRIR
+81 
-92 EDKVTNRAQQA
+92 
-103 APTAHNPPNRRRE
+103 
-116 AITEDVKAQR
+116 
-126 LETVKL
+126 
-132 ARDLKGE
+132 
-139 RVATVDPVSRSVS
+139 
-152 ALNRTIEN
+152 
-160 SRPDFVANAPSV
+160 
-172 DPIVDAM
+172 
-179 KRLNLGD
+179 
-186 VSRVVQEGIA
+186 
-196 QQEQQAK
+196 
-203 STTPKGK
+203 
-210 KRRRKAIPEDIKA
+210 
-223 QRTEAAEHARE
+223 
-234 MFDQKG
+234 
-240 GAQKSQ
+240 
-246 NQRDARGRF
+246 
-255 IGKSGS
+255 
-261 KAAAEDARAERA
+261 
-273 EKARRKEDDERLNA
+273 
-287 ESGLLKK
+287 
-294 LSKVA
+294 
-299 EGIGNPSETRAVDA
+299 
-313 LGYAVAGPLW
+313 
-323 AAGKELGGISKEVG
+323 
-337 GSLNGA
+337 
-343 RKSIADVIRG
+343 
-353 NDDNSRRKG
+353 
-362 FFRRKS
+362 
-368 QNSADVV
+368 
-375 QVNTQKRTVQ
+375 
-385 ELQEQT
+385 
-391 SEIKEGNDK
+391 
-400 ILSALDQI
+400 
-408 AKNTGKK
+408 
-415 KGGLLS
+415 
-421 KLFSL
+421 
-426 LGKGAGGVASLLMG
+426 
-440 RGMLKKAGALAFG
+440 
-453 ALGAKKLVGM
+453 
-463 LRGGGK
+463 
-469 KTLAHEGGDL
+469 
-479 AARAAGKLG
+479 
-488 LKAVGKGAL
+488 
-497 RAIPLVGTVAGGIYD
+497 
-512 AVTGWNDTEAQ
+512 
-523 RRAFGL
+523 
-529 KSGQD
+529 
-534 PSFQQKAAYTLANVL
+534 
-549 DMGGL
+549 
-554 VSGISSAI
+554 GISSAI
-562 GEVLKSLGFE
+562 GGVLKSLGFE

-602 NLGDTISTKFDDY
+602 NLGDTISTTFSDY
-615 TAKIGDAVSA
+615 TAKIGDAISA
-625 WFSDTSNKLLEK
+625 WFSDTTKNLNEK
-637 LDAIKDFFTVD
+637 LDAIKNFFTVD

-669 KHIKEAAGN
+669 KYIKEAGS
-678 IWDGVKNLPGKAL
+678 NLWSAAKELSGEVA
-691 DAAVDA
+691 DAAVQS
-697 VKNTPAAMIVSKI
+697 TPVAWVASKLV
-710 PNPIG
+710 NK
-715 EANAKE
+715 ADAKE
-721 ITPELKAPVNSEAN
+721 VTPELKTP
-735 AKEIAPELKA
+735 AKESQEDNAP
-745 PVNSEANAKEITP
+745 
-758 ELKAPVNSEANAK
+758 
-771 EIAPEL
+771 
-777 KAPVNSEANAKEITP
+777 
-792 ELKAPVNSHQETSDS
+792 
-807 KTESDAKQTNIV
+807 KTEYTPKKANIV
-819 TRVINAALDT
+819 TRVVNASLDT

-889 YNNGRLDVKVGG
+889 YNNGNLDVKVGS

-928 GTLYSIAATESG
+928 GTLYAIAATESG
-940 GDPNAKSPL
+940 GNPYAKSQ
-949 TRSPDGKLSGGALGM
+949 TGALGM
-964 FQFTSIARKE
+964 FQFTGIAREE
-974 TGISEQDAF
+974 TGLAEGESF

-1056 PEAGAQGGAQYGVR
+1056 PGAGAQGGAQYGVR

-1161 ANNSSYFDQ
+1161 ASNSSYFDQ

>member
-44 VDPVSRSVSALNR
+44 VDPVSHSVSALNR

-66 VANAPSVDPIVEAMK
+66 VANAPSVAPIVEAMK
-81 RLNLGDVSRIR
+81 RLNLGDVSRVVQ
-92 EDKVTNRAQQA
+92 EDVALQEPQA
-103 APTAHNPPNRRRE
+103 KSTTRKGKKRRKK
-116 AITEDVKAQR
+116 AITEDV
-126 LETVKL
+126 
-132 ARDLKGE
+132 
-139 RVATVDPVSRSVS
+139 
-152 ALNRTIEN
+152 
-160 SRPDFVANAPSV
+160 
-172 DPIVDAM
+172 
-179 KRLNLGD
+179 
-186 VSRVVQEGIA
+186 
-196 QQEQQAK
+196 
-203 STTPKGK
+203 
-210 KRRRKAIPEDIKA
+210 KA

-234 MFDQKG
+234 MFGQKG

-255 IGKSGS
+255 IGKPGS

-385 ELQEQT
+385 ELQDQT

-453 ALGAKKLVGM
+453 ALGVKRLVGM

-549 DMGGL
+549 DLGGL

-562 GEVLKSLGFE
+562 GDVLKSLGFE

-591 SGITN
+591 SGVTN

-721 ITPELKAPVNSEAN
+721 ITPELKAPVNS
-735 AKEIAPELKA
+735 
-745 PVNSEANAKEITP
+745 
-758 ELKAPVNSEANAK
+758 
-771 EIAPEL
+771 
-777 KAPVNSEANAKEITP
+777 
-792 ELKAPVNSHQETSDS
+792 HQETSDS
-807 KTESDAKQTNIV
+807 KTESDAKQTNIA

-849 VETGNSALQKIDKAI
+849 VEMGNSAVRKIDSAI
-864 GQNSSSSSSLNT
+864 GQNSSSSSSRNT
-876 TGTRNDIQKAADT
+876 TGTGNDIQKAADT
-889 YNNGRLDVKVGG
+889 YNNGNLDVKVGS

-928 GTLYSIAATESG
+928 GTLYAIAATESG

-964 FQFTSIARKE
+964 FQFTRVAREE
-974 TGISEQDAF
+974 TGLSREDSF
-983 DPVKSAEAAALL
+983 NPEKSAEAAALL

-1056 PEAGAQGGAQYGVR
+1056 PRAGTQGGRPQQSGQSPR
-1070 GPLPDNAVIDQST
+1070 MDNLPENAFVDQST
-1083 GLAFTPGDSPFE
+1083 GLAFTPGETPFE

-1101 KIGNAVGVND
+1101 RIGELTGVND
-1111 LVNKFMNGRGMRREV
+1111 LASKFLNGRGMRREV

-1170 LGAQMGIDGLFDKL
+1170 LGAQMGIDGLYDKL
-1184 RNSPGMRK
+1184 INARGMRS
-1192 NNAPEPASTSQ
+1192 NNSPEPASTFQ

>member
-34 EDLKGGRVAT
+34 EDLKGERVAT

-66 VANAPSVDPIVEAMK
+66 VTNAPSVDSIVDAMK

-92 EDKVTNRAQQA
+92 EDKVTNREQQA

-223 QRTEAAEHARE
+223 QRTEAAEHARK

-400 ILSALDQI
+400 ILSALAQI

-602 NLGDTISTKFDDY
+602 NLGDTISTKFEDY

-715 EANAKE
+715 
-721 ITPELKAPVNSEAN
+721 
-735 AKEIAPELKA
+735 
-745 PVNSEANAKEITP
+745 EANAKEITP

-1056 PEAGAQGGAQYGVR
+1056 PGAGAQGGAQYGVR

-1161 ANNSSYFDQ
+1161 ASNSSYFDQ

-1192 NNAPEPASTSQ
+1192 NNAPEPASTSK

>member
-66 VANAPSVDPIVEAMK
+66 VAK
-81 RLNLGDVSRIR
+81 
-92 EDKVTNRAQQA
+92 
-103 APTAHNPPNRRRE
+103 
-116 AITEDVKAQR
+116 
-126 LETVKL
+126 
-132 ARDLKGE
+132 
-139 RVATVDPVSRSVS
+139 
-152 ALNRTIEN
+152 
-160 SRPDFVANAPSV
+160 APSV

-186 VSRVVQEGIA
+186 VSRVVQEDVA
-196 QQEQQAK
+196 QQEQRAK

-210 KRRRKAIPEDIKA
+210 KRRRKAIPEDVKA

-234 MFDQKG
+234 MFGQKG

-453 ALGAKKLVGM
+453 ALGAKRLVGM

-577 LQSFSTESIAQAID
+577 LQSFSTESIALAID

-721 ITPELKAPVNSEAN
+721 ITPELKAPVNSY
-735 AKEIAPELKA
+735 
-745 PVNSEANAKEITP
+745 
-758 ELKAPVNSEANAK
+758 
-771 EIAPEL
+771 
-777 KAPVNSEANAKEITP
+777 
-792 ELKAPVNSHQETSDS
+792 QGTSDS
-807 KTESDAKQTNIV
+807 KTESDAKQTNIAA
-819 TRVINAALDT
+819 RVINAALDM

-834 KTVKETANQIINANA
+834 KTVKETANQISNANA
-849 VETGNSALQKIDKAI
+849 VETGNKAAQTIDAALGQSATGKEEALSAYEIDKRRFNNGKDVSLPKLNAAGYQWISDNADYFDELERKYGLEKGILSAVASAESSAGQRTGNPVDKNGNKLSSALGAFQITK
-864 GQNSSSSSSLNT
+864 
-876 TGTRNDIQKAADT
+876 GTREDLGLSDADAMDTRKAAD
-889 YNNGRLDVKVGG
+889 
-901 LGAEGKANLDKL
+901 GA
-913 APYFAELE
+913 
-921 NKYGLPE
+921 
-928 GTLYSIAATESG
+928 
-940 GDPNAKSPL
+940 
-949 TRSPDGKLSGGALGM
+949 
-964 FQFTSIARKE
+964 
-974 TGISEQDAF
+974 
-983 DPVKSAEAAALL
+983 
-995 MSKYLKQANGD
+995 
-1006 LNEAI
+1006 
-1011 TAYNAGFGTI
+1011 
-1021 NKWKKGTGDLS
+1021 
-1032 KENREYAI
+1032 
-1040 KVNTHRARYLG
+1040 ARYLSMLMNRYNG
-1051 GEIYT
+1051 DQGRAIAAYHAGMGHVDKGRVVAGTGEYVT
-1056 PEAGAQGGAQYGVR
+1056 RVR
-1070 GPLPDNAVIDQST
+1070 GYQQMLNNGAVYGSKVDHSAPAIYEKIPDNAVIDQST

-1170 LGAQMGIDGLFDKL
+1170 LGAQMGIDGLYDKL
-1184 RNSPGMRK
+1184 INARGMRSNNSPQ
-1192 NNAPEPASTSQ
+1192 PASTSQ
-1203 VTTAANDLQQPTGRM
+1203 MTTAANDLQQPTGRM

-1237 QLADNTVS
+1237 QLADNTFS

>member
-44 VDPVSRSVSALNR
+44 VDPVSRSVSALNH

-66 VANAPSVDPIVEAMK
+66 VAK
-81 RLNLGDVSRIR
+81 
-92 EDKVTNRAQQA
+92 
-103 APTAHNPPNRRRE
+103 
-116 AITEDVKAQR
+116 
-126 LETVKL
+126 
-132 ARDLKGE
+132 
-139 RVATVDPVSRSVS
+139 
-152 ALNRTIEN
+152 
-160 SRPDFVANAPSV
+160 APSV

-186 VSRVVQEGIA
+186 VSRVVQEDVA
-196 QQEQQAK
+196 QQEQRAK
-203 STTPKGK
+203 STTPNGK
-210 KRRRKAIPEDIKA
+210 KRRRKAIPEDVKA

-234 MFDQKG
+234 MFGQKG

-385 ELQEQT
+385 ELQDQT

-577 LQSFSTESIAQAID
+577 LQSFSTESIALAID

-721 ITPELKAPVNSEAN
+721 ITPELKAPVNS
-735 AKEIAPELKA
+735 
-745 PVNSEANAKEITP
+745 
-758 ELKAPVNSEANAK
+758 
-771 EIAPEL
+771 
-777 KAPVNSEANAKEITP
+777 
-792 ELKAPVNSHQETSDS
+792 HQGTSDS
-807 KTESDAKQTNIV
+807 KTESDAKQTNIAA
-819 TRVINAALDT
+819 RVINAALDM

-849 VETGNSALQKIDKAI
+849 VETGNKAAQTIDAALGQSATGKEEALSAYEIDKRRFNNGKDVSLPKLNAAGYQWISDNADYFDELERKYGLEKGILSAVASAESSAGQRTGNPVDKNGNKLSSALGAFQITK
-864 GQNSSSSSSLNT
+864 
-876 TGTRNDIQKAADT
+876 GTREDLGLSDADAMDTRKAAD
-889 YNNGRLDVKVGG
+889 
-901 LGAEGKANLDKL
+901 GA
-913 APYFAELE
+913 
-921 NKYGLPE
+921 
-928 GTLYSIAATESG
+928 
-940 GDPNAKSPL
+940 
-949 TRSPDGKLSGGALGM
+949 
-964 FQFTSIARKE
+964 
-974 TGISEQDAF
+974 
-983 DPVKSAEAAALL
+983 
-995 MSKYLKQANGD
+995 
-1006 LNEAI
+1006 
-1011 TAYNAGFGTI
+1011 
-1021 NKWKKGTGDLS
+1021 
-1032 KENREYAI
+1032 
-1040 KVNTHRARYLG
+1040 ARYLSMLMNRYNG
-1051 GEIYT
+1051 DQGRAIAAYHAGMGHVDKGRVVAGTGEYVT
-1056 PEAGAQGGAQYGVR
+1056 RVR
-1070 GPLPDNAVIDQST
+1070 GYQQMLNNGAVYGSKVDHSAPAIYEKIPDNAVIDQST

-1161 ANNSSYFDQ
+1161 ASNSSYFDQ

-1192 NNAPEPASTSQ
+1192 NNAPEPASTSL

>member
-81 RLNLGDVSRIR
+81 RLNLGDVSRVVQ
-92 EDKVTNRAQQA
+92 EDVALQEPQA
-103 APTAHNPPNRRRE
+103 KSTTRKGKKRRKK
-116 AITEDVKAQR
+116 AITEDV
-126 LETVKL
+126 
-132 ARDLKGE
+132 
-139 RVATVDPVSRSVS
+139 
-152 ALNRTIEN
+152 
-160 SRPDFVANAPSV
+160 
-172 DPIVDAM
+172 
-179 KRLNLGD
+179 
-186 VSRVVQEGIA
+186 
-196 QQEQQAK
+196 
-203 STTPKGK
+203 
-210 KRRRKAIPEDIKA
+210 KA

-234 MFDQKG
+234 MFGQKG

-273 EKARRKEDDERLNA
+273 EKARLKEDDERLNA

-362 FFRRKS
+362 YFRRKS

-385 ELQEQT
+385 ELQDQT

-529 KSGQD
+529 KSGQE

-602 NLGDTISTKFDDY
+602 NLGDTISTKFEDY

-721 ITPELKAPVNSEAN
+721 ITPELKAPVNS
-735 AKEIAPELKA
+735 
-745 PVNSEANAKEITP
+745 
-758 ELKAPVNSEANAK
+758 
-771 EIAPEL
+771 
-777 KAPVNSEANAKEITP
+777 
-792 ELKAPVNSHQETSDS
+792 QQGTSDS
-807 KTESDAKQTNIV
+807 KAESDAKQTNIAA
-819 TRVINAALDT
+819 RVINAALDM

-849 VETGNSALQKIDKAI
+849 VETGNKAAQTIDAALGQSATGKEEALSAYEIDKRRFNNGKDVSLPKLNAAGYQWISDNADYFDELERKYGLEKGILSAVASAESSAGQRTGNPVDKNGNKLSSALGAFQITK
-864 GQNSSSSSSLNT
+864 
-876 TGTRNDIQKAADT
+876 GTREDLGLSDADAMDTRKAAD
-889 YNNGRLDVKVGG
+889 
-901 LGAEGKANLDKL
+901 GA
-913 APYFAELE
+913 
-921 NKYGLPE
+921 
-928 GTLYSIAATESG
+928 
-940 GDPNAKSPL
+940 
-949 TRSPDGKLSGGALGM
+949 
-964 FQFTSIARKE
+964 
-974 TGISEQDAF
+974 
-983 DPVKSAEAAALL
+983 
-995 MSKYLKQANGD
+995 
-1006 LNEAI
+1006 
-1011 TAYNAGFGTI
+1011 
-1021 NKWKKGTGDLS
+1021 
-1032 KENREYAI
+1032 
-1040 KVNTHRARYLG
+1040 ARYLSMLMNRYNG
-1051 GEIYT
+1051 DQGRAIAAYHAGMGHVDKGRVVAGTGEYVT
-1056 PEAGAQGGAQYGVR
+1056 RVR
-1070 GPLPDNAVIDQST
+1070 GYQQMLNNGAVYGSKVDHSAPAIHKKMPDNAVIDQST

-1161 ANNSSYFDQ
+1161 ASNSSYFDQ

-1192 NNAPEPASTSQ
+1192 NNAPEPASTSL

>member
-34 EDLKGGRVAT
+34 EDLKGERVAT

-66 VANAPSVDPIVEAMK
+66 VTNAPSVDSIVDAMK

-92 EDKVTNRAQQA
+92 EDKVTNREQQA

-132 ARDLKGE
+132 DRDLKGE

-223 QRTEAAEHARE
+223 QRTEAAEHARK

-426 LGKGAGGVASLLMG
+426 LGKGAGGIASLIFGRGVLKKVGSMALGALGIKKVASLLG
-440 RGMLKKAGALAFG
+440 F
-453 ALGAKKLVGM
+453 
-463 LRGGGK
+463 GGK
-469 KTLAHEGGDL
+469 KAAAKEAGELATRG
-479 AARAAGKLG
+479 AGKLATKG
-488 LKAVGKGAL
+488 LGKLGVKALAKGAL

-523 RRAFGL
+523 RRTFGL
-529 KSGQD
+529 KDGED

-562 GEVLKSLGFE
+562 GGVLKSLGFE

-602 NLGDTISTKFDDY
+602 NLGDTISTTFSDY
-615 TAKIGDAVSA
+615 TAKIGDAISA
-625 WFSDTSNKLLEK
+625 WFSDTTKNLNEK
-637 LDAIKDFFTVD
+637 LDAIKNFFTVD

-669 KHIKEAAGN
+669 KYIKEAGS
-678 IWDGVKNLPGKAL
+678 NLWSAAKELSGEVA
-691 DAAVDA
+691 DAAVQS
-697 VKNTPAAMIVSKI
+697 TPVAWVASKLV
-710 PNPIG
+710 NK
-715 EANAKE
+715 ADAKE
-721 ITPELKAPVNSEAN
+721 VTPELKTP
-735 AKEIAPELKA
+735 AKESQEDNAP
-745 PVNSEANAKEITP
+745 
-758 ELKAPVNSEANAK
+758 
-771 EIAPEL
+771 
-777 KAPVNSEANAKEITP
+777 
-792 ELKAPVNSHQETSDS
+792 
-807 KTESDAKQTNIV
+807 KTEYTPKKANIV
-819 TRVINAALDT
+819 TRVVNASLDT

-849 VETGNSALQKIDKAI
+849 VETGNSALQKIDNAI

-889 YNNGRLDVKVGG
+889 YNNGNLDVKVGS

-928 GTLYSIAATESG
+928 GTLYAIAATESG
-940 GDPNAKSPL
+940 GNPYAKSQ
-949 TRSPDGKLSGGALGM
+949 TGALGM
-964 FQFTSIARKE
+964 FQFTGIAREE
-974 TGISEQDAF
+974 TGLAEGESF

-1056 PEAGAQGGAQYGVR
+1056 PGAGAQGGAQYGVR

-1126 VQGTLEERARGKGTA
+1126 VQGTLEECARGKGTA

-1170 LGAQMGIDGLFDKL
+1170 LGAQMEIDGLFDKL

-1192 NNAPEPASTSQ
+1192 NNAPEPASTSK

>member
-34 EDLKGGRVAT
+34 EDLKVERVAT

-66 VANAPSVDPIVEAMK
+66 VTNAPSVDPIVDAIK

-103 APTAHNPPNRRRE
+103 AQTAHNPPNRRRE

-240 GAQKSQ
+240 GAQKRQ

-385 ELQEQT
+385 ELQDQT

-549 DMGGL
+549 DLGGL

-562 GEVLKSLGFE
+562 GDVLKSLGFE

-669 KHIKEAAGN
+669 KHIKEAASN

-697 VKNTPAAMIVSKI
+697 VKNTPAAMIVSKT

-721 ITPELKAPVNSEAN
+721 ITPELKAPVNS
-735 AKEIAPELKA
+735 
-745 PVNSEANAKEITP
+745 
-758 ELKAPVNSEANAK
+758 
-771 EIAPEL
+771 
-777 KAPVNSEANAKEITP
+777 
-792 ELKAPVNSHQETSDS
+792 QQGTSDS
-807 KTESDAKQTNIV
+807 KAESDAKQTNIAA
-819 TRVINAALDT
+819 RVINAALDM

-849 VETGNSALQKIDKAI
+849 VETGNKAAQTIDAALGQSATGKEEALSAYEIDKRRFNNGKDVSLPKLNAAGYQWISDNADYFDELERKYGLEKGILSAVASAESSAGQRTGNPVDKNGNKLSSALGAFQITK
-864 GQNSSSSSSLNT
+864 
-876 TGTRNDIQKAADT
+876 GTREDLGLSDADAMDTRKAAD
-889 YNNGRLDVKVGG
+889 
-901 LGAEGKANLDKL
+901 GA
-913 APYFAELE
+913 
-921 NKYGLPE
+921 
-928 GTLYSIAATESG
+928 
-940 GDPNAKSPL
+940 
-949 TRSPDGKLSGGALGM
+949 
-964 FQFTSIARKE
+964 
-974 TGISEQDAF
+974 
-983 DPVKSAEAAALL
+983 
-995 MSKYLKQANGD
+995 
-1006 LNEAI
+1006 
-1011 TAYNAGFGTI
+1011 
-1021 NKWKKGTGDLS
+1021 
-1032 KENREYAI
+1032 
-1040 KVNTHRARYLG
+1040 ARYLSMLMNRYNG
-1051 GEIYT
+1051 DQGRAIAAYHAGMGHVDKGRVVAGTGEYVT
-1056 PEAGAQGGAQYGVR
+1056 RVR
-1070 GPLPDNAVIDQST
+1070 GYQQMLNNGAVYGSKVDHSAPAIHEKIPDNAVIDQST

-1161 ANNSSYFDQ
+1161 ASNSSYFDQ

-1192 NNAPEPASTSQ
+1192 NNAPEPASTSK

>member
-66 VANAPSVDPIVEAMK
+66 VTK
-81 RLNLGDVSRIR
+81 
-92 EDKVTNRAQQA
+92 
-103 APTAHNPPNRRRE
+103 
-116 AITEDVKAQR
+116 
-126 LETVKL
+126 
-132 ARDLKGE
+132 
-139 RVATVDPVSRSVS
+139 
-152 ALNRTIEN
+152 
-160 SRPDFVANAPSV
+160 APSV

-186 VSRVVQEGIA
+186 VSRVVQEDVA
-196 QQEQQAK
+196 QQEQRAK

-210 KRRRKAIPEDIKA
+210 KRRRKAIPEDVKA

-234 MFDQKG
+234 MFGQKG

-261 KAAAEDARAERA
+261 KAAAEEARAERA

-385 ELQEQT
+385 ELQDQT

-426 LGKGAGGVASLLMG
+426 LGKGAGGIASLIFG
-440 RGMLKKAGALAFG
+440 RGALKKVGSMALG
-453 ALGAKKLVGM
+453 ALGIKGV
-463 LRGGGK
+463 
-469 KTLAHEGGDL
+469 
-479 AARAAGKLG
+479 GKLG
-488 LKAVGKGAL
+488 IKAVAKGAL

-512 AVTGWNDTEAQ
+512 AVTGWNDIEAQ

-591 SGITN
+591 SGVTN

-615 TAKIGDAVSA
+615 TAKIGDAISA
-625 WFSDTSNKLLEK
+625 WFSDTTKNLNEK
-637 LDAIKDFFTVD
+637 LDAIKNFFTVD

-669 KHIKEAAGN
+669 KYIKEAGS
-678 IWDGVKNLPGKAL
+678 NLWSAAKELSGEVA
-691 DAAVDA
+691 DAAVQS
-697 VKNTPAAMIVSKI
+697 TPVAWVASKLV
-710 PNPIG
+710 NK
-715 EANAKE
+715 ADAKE
-721 ITPELKAPVNSEAN
+721 VTPELKTP
-735 AKEIAPELKA
+735 AKESQEDNAP
-745 PVNSEANAKEITP
+745 
-758 ELKAPVNSEANAK
+758 
-771 EIAPEL
+771 
-777 KAPVNSEANAKEITP
+777 
-792 ELKAPVNSHQETSDS
+792 
-807 KTESDAKQTNIV
+807 KTEYTPKKANIV
-819 TRVINAALDT
+819 TRVVNASLDT

-849 VETGNSALQKIDKAI
+849 VETGNRALQKIDNAI

-889 YNNGRLDVKVGG
+889 YNNGNLDVKVGS

-928 GTLYSIAATESG
+928 GTLYAIAATESG
-940 GDPNAKSPL
+940 GDPNAKSTL
-949 TRSPDGKLSGGALGM
+949 TRSPNGKLSGGALGM
-964 FQFTSIARKE
+964 FQFTSVAREE
-974 TGISEQDAF
+974 TGLSREDSF
-983 DPVKSAEAAALL
+983 NPEKSAEAAALL

-1056 PEAGAQGGAQYGVR
+1056 PGAGAQGGAQYGVR
-1070 GPLPDNAVIDQST
+1070 GPLPDNAVIDQYT

-1161 ANNSSYFDQ
+1161 ASNSSYFDQ

>member
-66 VANAPSVDPIVEAMK
+66 VAK
-81 RLNLGDVSRIR
+81 
-92 EDKVTNRAQQA
+92 
-103 APTAHNPPNRRRE
+103 
-116 AITEDVKAQR
+116 
-126 LETVKL
+126 
-132 ARDLKGE
+132 
-139 RVATVDPVSRSVS
+139 
-152 ALNRTIEN
+152 
-160 SRPDFVANAPSV
+160 APSV

-186 VSRVVQEGIA
+186 VSRVVQEDVA
-196 QQEQQAK
+196 QQEQRAK

-210 KRRRKAIPEDIKA
+210 KRRRKAIPEDVKA

-234 MFDQKG
+234 MFGQKG

-534 PSFQQKAAYTLANVL
+534 PSFQQKAAYTLANIL

-591 SGITN
+591 SGVTN

-697 VKNTPAAMIVSKI
+697 VKNTPAAIIVSKI

-721 ITPELKAPVNSEAN
+721 ITPELKAPVNS
-735 AKEIAPELKA
+735 
-745 PVNSEANAKEITP
+745 
-758 ELKAPVNSEANAK
+758 
-771 EIAPEL
+771 
-777 KAPVNSEANAKEITP
+777 
-792 ELKAPVNSHQETSDS
+792 HQGTSDS
-807 KTESDAKQTNIV
+807 KTESDAKQTNIAA
-819 TRVINAALDT
+819 RVINAALDMV
-829 AKDSN
+829 KDSN
-834 KTVKETANQIINANA
+834 KTVKETANQIINANT
-849 VETGNSALQKIDKAI
+849 VETGNKAAQTIDAALGQSATGKEEALSAYEIDKRRFNNGKDVSLPKLNAAGYQWISDNADYFDELERKYGLEKGILSAVASAESSAGQRTGNPVDKNGNKLSSALGAFQITK
-864 GQNSSSSSSLNT
+864 
-876 TGTRNDIQKAADT
+876 GTREDLGLSDADAMDTRKAAD
-889 YNNGRLDVKVGG
+889 
-901 LGAEGKANLDKL
+901 GA
-913 APYFAELE
+913 
-921 NKYGLPE
+921 
-928 GTLYSIAATESG
+928 
-940 GDPNAKSPL
+940 
-949 TRSPDGKLSGGALGM
+949 
-964 FQFTSIARKE
+964 
-974 TGISEQDAF
+974 
-983 DPVKSAEAAALL
+983 
-995 MSKYLKQANGD
+995 
-1006 LNEAI
+1006 
-1011 TAYNAGFGTI
+1011 
-1021 NKWKKGTGDLS
+1021 
-1032 KENREYAI
+1032 
-1040 KVNTHRARYLG
+1040 ARYLSMLMNRYNG
-1051 GEIYT
+1051 DQGRAIAAYHAGMGHVDKGRVVAGTGEYVT
-1056 PEAGAQGGAQYGVR
+1056 RVR
-1070 GPLPDNAVIDQST
+1070 GYQQMLNNGAVYDSKADHSAPAIYEKIPDNAVIDQST

-1161 ANNSSYFDQ
+1161 ASNSSYFDQ

-1192 NNAPEPASTSQ
+1192 NNVPEPASTSQ
-1203 VTTAANDLQQPTGRM
+1203 VTTATNDLQQPTGRM

>member
-1 MERKNANIDDVIRT
+1 MEGKNASIDDVIRT

-22 ELEELAGIREAV
+22 ELKELAGIREAV

-44 VDPVSRSVSALNR
+44 VEPVSRSASVLNR
-57 TIENSRPDF
+57 TIEKSRPDF
-66 VANAPSVDPIVEAMK
+66 V
-81 RLNLGDVSRIR
+81 
-92 EDKVTNRAQQA
+92 
-103 APTAHNPPNRRRE
+103 
-116 AITEDVKAQR
+116 VK
-126 LETVKL
+126 
-132 ARDLKGE
+132 
-139 RVATVDPVSRSVS
+139 
-152 ALNRTIEN
+152 
-160 SRPDFVANAPSV
+160 APSV

-186 VSRVVQEGIA
+186 VSRVVQEGVA

-203 STTPKGK
+203 STTPNGK
-210 KRRRKAIPEDIKA
+210 KRRRKAIPEDVKA

-234 MFDQKG
+234 MFGQKG
-240 GAQKSQ
+240 GSQKSQ
-246 NQRDARGRF
+246 KQRDARGRF

-353 NDDNSRRKG
+353 NDDNSRKKG

-368 QNSADVV
+368 QSSADVV

-385 ELQEQT
+385 ELQDQT

-400 ILSALDQI
+400 ILSALEQI

-453 ALGAKKLVGM
+453 ALGAKRLVGM
-463 LRGGGK
+463 LCGGGK

-549 DMGGL
+549 DLGGL
-554 VSGISSAI
+554 VSGISNVI
-562 GEVLKSLGFE
+562 GSVLKSLGFE

-602 NLGDTISTKFDDY
+602 NLGDTISTTFNDY
-615 TAKIGDAVSA
+615 TAKIGDAISA
-625 WFSDTSNKLLEK
+625 WFSDTTKSLNEK

-648 NLKQVFSDAIDSA
+648 NLKKVFSDAIDSA

-669 KHIKEAAGN
+669 KYIKEAGSNLWHTVKEHAGEAM
-678 IWDGVKNLPGKAL
+678 DKTA
-691 DAAVDA
+691 DA
-697 VKNTPAAMIVSKI
+697 VIQSTPLGLVASTLVNK
-710 PNPIG
+710 
-715 EANAKE
+715 ANAKE
-721 ITPELKAPVNSEAN
+721 VTPELKTPANESQERNTPKSEDIP
-735 AKEIAPELKA
+735 KKA
-745 PVNSEANAKEITP
+745 
-758 ELKAPVNSEANAK
+758 
-771 EIAPEL
+771 
-777 KAPVNSEANAKEITP
+777 
-792 ELKAPVNSHQETSDS
+792 
-807 KTESDAKQTNIV
+807 NIV
-819 TRVINAALDT
+819 TRVVNASLDT
-829 AKDSN
+829 AQNGN

-849 VETGNSALQKIDKAI
+849 VETGNKAAQTIDAALGQSATGKEEALSAYEIDKRRFNNGKDVSLPKLNAAGYQWISDNADYFDELERKYGLEKGILSAVASAESSAGQRTGNPVDKNGNKLSSALGAFQITK
-864 GQNSSSSSSLNT
+864 
-876 TGTRNDIQKAADT
+876 GTREDLGLSDADAMDTRKAAD
-889 YNNGRLDVKVGG
+889 
-901 LGAEGKANLDKL
+901 GA
-913 APYFAELE
+913 
-921 NKYGLPE
+921 
-928 GTLYSIAATESG
+928 
-940 GDPNAKSPL
+940 
-949 TRSPDGKLSGGALGM
+949 
-964 FQFTSIARKE
+964 
-974 TGISEQDAF
+974 
-983 DPVKSAEAAALL
+983 
-995 MSKYLKQANGD
+995 
-1006 LNEAI
+1006 
-1011 TAYNAGFGTI
+1011 
-1021 NKWKKGTGDLS
+1021 
-1032 KENREYAI
+1032 
-1040 KVNTHRARYLG
+1040 ARYLSMLMNRYNG
-1051 GEIYT
+1051 DQGRAIAAYHAGMGHVDKGRVVAGTGEYVT
-1056 PEAGAQGGAQYGVR
+1056 RVR
-1070 GPLPDNAVIDQST
+1070 GYQQMLNNGAVYGSKVDHSAPAIYEKIPDNAVIDQST

-1161 ANNSSYFDQ
+1161 ASNSSYFDQ

-1184 RNSPGMRK
+1184 RNAPGMRK
-1192 NNAPEPASTSQ
+1192 SNAPEPATTSQ
-1203 VTTAANDLQQPTGRM
+1203 VTTVANDLQQPTGRM

>member
-66 VANAPSVDPIVEAMK
+66 VTK
-81 RLNLGDVSRIR
+81 
-92 EDKVTNRAQQA
+92 
-103 APTAHNPPNRRRE
+103 
-116 AITEDVKAQR
+116 
-126 LETVKL
+126 
-132 ARDLKGE
+132 
-139 RVATVDPVSRSVS
+139 
-152 ALNRTIEN
+152 
-160 SRPDFVANAPSV
+160 APSV

-186 VSRVVQEGIA
+186 VSRVVQEDVA
-196 QQEQQAK
+196 QQEQRAK

-210 KRRRKAIPEDIKA
+210 KRRRKAIPEDVKA

-234 MFDQKG
+234 MFGQKG

-261 KAAAEDARAERA
+261 QAAAEEARAERA

-385 ELQEQT
+385 ELQDQT

-426 LGKGAGGVASLLMG
+426 LGKGAGGIASLIFG
-440 RGMLKKAGALAFG
+440 RGALKKVGSMALG
-453 ALGAKKLVGM
+453 ALGIKGV
-463 LRGGGK
+463 
-469 KTLAHEGGDL
+469 
-479 AARAAGKLG
+479 GKLG
-488 LKAVGKGAL
+488 IKAVAKGAL

-512 AVTGWNDTEAQ
+512 AVTGWNDIEAQ

-591 SGITN
+591 SGVTN

-615 TAKIGDAVSA
+615 TAKIGDAISA
-625 WFSDTSNKLLEK
+625 WFSDTTKNLNEK
-637 LDAIKDFFTVD
+637 LDAIKNFFTVD

-669 KHIKEAAGN
+669 KYIKEAGS
-678 IWDGVKNLPGKAL
+678 NLWSAAKELSGEVA
-691 DAAVDA
+691 DAAVQS
-697 VKNTPAAMIVSKI
+697 TPVAWVASKLV
-710 PNPIG
+710 NK
-715 EANAKE
+715 ADAKE
-721 ITPELKAPVNSEAN
+721 VTPELKTP
-735 AKEIAPELKA
+735 AKESQEDNAP
-745 PVNSEANAKEITP
+745 
-758 ELKAPVNSEANAK
+758 
-771 EIAPEL
+771 
-777 KAPVNSEANAKEITP
+777 
-792 ELKAPVNSHQETSDS
+792 
-807 KTESDAKQTNIV
+807 KTEYTPKKANII
-819 TRVINAALDT
+819 TRVVNASLDT

-889 YNNGRLDVKVGG
+889 YNNGNLDVKVGS

-928 GTLYSIAATESG
+928 GTLYAIAATESG
-940 GDPNAKSPL
+940 GDPNAKSTL
-949 TRSPDGKLSGGALGM
+949 TRSPNGKLSGGALGM
-964 FQFTSIARKE
+964 FQFTSVAREE
-974 TGISEQDAF
+974 TGLSREDSF
-983 DPVKSAEAAALL
+983 NPEKSAEAAALL

-1056 PEAGAQGGAQYGVR
+1056 PGAGAQGGAQYGVR

-1083 GLAFTPGDSPFE
+1083 GLVFTPGDSPFE

-1161 ANNSSYFDQ
+1161 ASNSSYFDQ

>member
-34 EDLKGGRVAT
+34 EDLKGERVAT

-66 VANAPSVDPIVEAMK
+66 VTNVPSVDSIVDAMK

-92 EDKVTNRAQQA
+92 EDKVTNREQQA

-210 KRRRKAIPEDIKA
+210 KRRRKAISEDIKA

-453 ALGAKKLVGM
+453 ALGAKRLVGM

-549 DMGGL
+549 DLGGL

-562 GEVLKSLGFE
+562 GDVLKSLGFE

-591 SGITN
+591 SGVTN

-721 ITPELKAPVNSEAN
+721 ITPELKAPVNS
-735 AKEIAPELKA
+735 
-745 PVNSEANAKEITP
+745 
-758 ELKAPVNSEANAK
+758 
-771 EIAPEL
+771 
-777 KAPVNSEANAKEITP
+777 
-792 ELKAPVNSHQETSDS
+792 HQETSDS
-807 KTESDAKQTNIV
+807 KTESDAKQTNIA

-849 VETGNSALQKIDKAI
+849 VEMGNSAVRKIDSAI
-864 GQNSSSSSSLNT
+864 GQNSSSSSSRNT
-876 TGTRNDIQKAADT
+876 TGTGNDIQKAADT
-889 YNNGRLDVKVGG
+889 YNNGNLDVKVGS

-928 GTLYSIAATESG
+928 GTLYAIAATESG

-964 FQFTSIARKE
+964 FQFTRVAREE
-974 TGISEQDAF
+974 TGLSREDSF
-983 DPVKSAEAAALL
+983 NPEKSAEAAALL

-1056 PEAGAQGGAQYGVR
+1056 PRAGTQGGRPQQSGQSPR
-1070 GPLPDNAVIDQST
+1070 MDNLPENAFVDQST
-1083 GLAFTPGDSPFE
+1083 GLAFTPGENPFE

-1101 KIGNAVGVND
+1101 RIGELTGVND
-1111 LVNKFMNGRGMRREV
+1111 LASKFLNGRGMRREV

-1170 LGAQMGIDGLFDKL
+1170 LGAQMGIDGLYDKL
-1184 RNSPGMRK
+1184 INARGMRS
-1192 NNAPEPASTSQ
+1192 NNSPEPASTFQ

>member
-81 RLNLGDVSRIR
+81 RLNLGDVSRVVQ
-92 EDKVTNRAQQA
+92 EDVALQEPQA
-103 APTAHNPPNRRRE
+103 KSTTRKGKKRRKK
-116 AITEDVKAQR
+116 AITEDV
-126 LETVKL
+126 
-132 ARDLKGE
+132 
-139 RVATVDPVSRSVS
+139 
-152 ALNRTIEN
+152 
-160 SRPDFVANAPSV
+160 
-172 DPIVDAM
+172 
-179 KRLNLGD
+179 
-186 VSRVVQEGIA
+186 
-196 QQEQQAK
+196 
-203 STTPKGK
+203 
-210 KRRRKAIPEDIKA
+210 KA

-234 MFDQKG
+234 MFGQKG

-426 LGKGAGGVASLLMG
+426 LGKGAGGIASLIFGRGVLKKVGSMALGALGIKKVASLLG
-440 RGMLKKAGALAFG
+440 F
-453 ALGAKKLVGM
+453 
-463 LRGGGK
+463 GGK
-469 KTLAHEGGDL
+469 KAAAKEAGELATRG
-479 AARAAGKLG
+479 AGKLATKG
-488 LKAVGKGAL
+488 LGKLGVKALAKGAL

-523 RRAFGL
+523 RRTFGL
-529 KSGQD
+529 KDGED

-562 GEVLKSLGFE
+562 GGVLKSLGFE

-602 NLGDTISTKFDDY
+602 NLGDTISTTFSDY
-615 TAKIGDAVSA
+615 TAKIGDAISA
-625 WFSDTSNKLLEK
+625 WFSDTTKNLNEK
-637 LDAIKDFFTVD
+637 LDAIKNFFTVD

-669 KHIKEAAGN
+669 KYIKEAGS
-678 IWDGVKNLPGKAL
+678 NLWSAAKELSGEVA
-691 DAAVDA
+691 DAAVQS
-697 VKNTPAAMIVSKI
+697 TPVAWVASKLV
-710 PNPIG
+710 NK
-715 EANAKE
+715 ADAKE
-721 ITPELKAPVNSEAN
+721 VTPELKTP
-735 AKEIAPELKA
+735 AKESQEDNAP
-745 PVNSEANAKEITP
+745 
-758 ELKAPVNSEANAK
+758 
-771 EIAPEL
+771 
-777 KAPVNSEANAKEITP
+777 
-792 ELKAPVNSHQETSDS
+792 
-807 KTESDAKQTNIV
+807 KTEYTPKKANIV
-819 TRVINAALDT
+819 TRVVNASLDT

-849 VETGNSALQKIDKAI
+849 VETGNKAAQTIDAALGQSATGKEEALSAYEIDKRRFNNGKDVSLPKLNAAGYQWISDNADYFDELERKYGLEKGILSAVASAESSAGQRTGNPVDKNGNKLSSALGAFQITK
-864 GQNSSSSSSLNT
+864 
-876 TGTRNDIQKAADT
+876 GTREDLGLSDADAMDTRKAAD
-889 YNNGRLDVKVGG
+889 
-901 LGAEGKANLDKL
+901 GA
-913 APYFAELE
+913 
-921 NKYGLPE
+921 
-928 GTLYSIAATESG
+928 
-940 GDPNAKSPL
+940 
-949 TRSPDGKLSGGALGM
+949 
-964 FQFTSIARKE
+964 
-974 TGISEQDAF
+974 
-983 DPVKSAEAAALL
+983 
-995 MSKYLKQANGD
+995 
-1006 LNEAI
+1006 
-1011 TAYNAGFGTI
+1011 
-1021 NKWKKGTGDLS
+1021 
-1032 KENREYAI
+1032 
-1040 KVNTHRARYLG
+1040 ARYLSMLMNRYNG
-1051 GEIYT
+1051 DQGRAIAAYHAGMGHVDKGRVVAGTGEYVT
-1056 PEAGAQGGAQYGVR
+1056 RVR
-1070 GPLPDNAVIDQST
+1070 GYQQMLNNGAVYGSKVDHSAPAIHEKIPDNAVIDQST

-1161 ANNSSYFDQ
+1161 ASNSSYFDQ

-1192 NNAPEPASTSQ
+1192 NNAPEPASTSL

>member
-34 EDLKGGRVAT
+34 EDLKGERVAT

-66 VANAPSVDPIVEAMK
+66 VTNAPSVDSIVDAMK

-92 EDKVTNRAQQA
+92 EDKVTNREQQA

-132 ARDLKGE
+132 DRDLKGE

-223 QRTEAAEHARE
+223 QRTEAAEHARK

-426 LGKGAGGVASLLMG
+426 LGKGAGGIASLIFGRGVLKKVGSMALGALGIKKVASLLG
-440 RGMLKKAGALAFG
+440 F
-453 ALGAKKLVGM
+453 
-463 LRGGGK
+463 GGK
-469 KTLAHEGGDL
+469 KAAAKEAGELATRG
-479 AARAAGKLG
+479 AGKLATKG
-488 LKAVGKGAL
+488 LGKLGVKALAKGAL

-523 RRAFGL
+523 RRTFGL
-529 KSGQD
+529 KDGED

-562 GEVLKSLGFE
+562 GGVLKSLGFE

-602 NLGDTISTKFDDY
+602 NLGDTISTTFSDY
-615 TAKIGDAVSA
+615 TAKIGDAISA
-625 WFSDTSNKLLEK
+625 WFSDTTKNLNEK
-637 LDAIKDFFTVD
+637 LDAIKNFFTVD

-669 KHIKEAAGN
+669 KYIKEAGS
-678 IWDGVKNLPGKAL
+678 NLWSAAKELSGEVA
-691 DAAVDA
+691 DAAVQS
-697 VKNTPAAMIVSKI
+697 TPVAWVASKLV
-710 PNPIG
+710 NK
-715 EANAKE
+715 ADAKE
-721 ITPELKAPVNSEAN
+721 VTPELKTP
-735 AKEIAPELKA
+735 AKESQEDNAP
-745 PVNSEANAKEITP
+745 
-758 ELKAPVNSEANAK
+758 
-771 EIAPEL
+771 
-777 KAPVNSEANAKEITP
+777 
-792 ELKAPVNSHQETSDS
+792 
-807 KTESDAKQTNIV
+807 KTEYTPKKANIV
-819 TRVINAALDT
+819 TRVVNASLDT

-849 VETGNSALQKIDKAI
+849 VETGNSALQKIDNAI

-889 YNNGRLDVKVGG
+889 YNNGNLDVKVGS

-928 GTLYSIAATESG
+928 GTLYAIAATESG
-940 GDPNAKSPL
+940 GNPYAKSQ
-949 TRSPDGKLSGGALGM
+949 TGALGM
-964 FQFTSIARKE
+964 FQFTGIAREE
-974 TGISEQDAF
+974 TGLAEGESF

-1056 PEAGAQGGAQYGVR
+1056 PGAGAQGGAQYGVR

-1126 VQGTLEERARGKGTA
+1126 VQGTLEERARGRGTA

-1170 LGAQMGIDGLFDKL
+1170 LGAQMGIDGLYDKL
-1184 RNSPGMRK
+1184 INARGMRSNNSPQ
-1192 NNAPEPASTSQ
+1192 PASTSQ
-1203 VTTAANDLQQPTGRM
+1203 MTTVANDLQQPTGRM

>member
-34 EDLKGGRVAT
+34 EDLKG
-44 VDPVSRSVSALNR
+44 
-57 TIENSRPDF
+57 
-66 VANAPSVDPIVEAMK
+66 
-81 RLNLGDVSRIR
+81 
-92 EDKVTNRAQQA
+92 
-103 APTAHNPPNRRRE
+103 
-116 AITEDVKAQR
+116 
-126 LETVKL
+126 
-132 ARDLKGE
+132 E

-160 SRPDFVANAPSV
+160 SRPDFVTNVPSV
-172 DPIVDAM
+172 DSIVDAM

-353 NDDNSRRKG
+353 NDDNSCRKG

-400 ILSALDQI
+400 ILRALDQI

-549 DMGGL
+549 DLGGL

-562 GEVLKSLGFE
+562 GDVLKSLGFE

-591 SGITN
+591 SGVTN

-678 IWDGVKNLPGKAL
+678 ILDGVKNLPGKAL

-721 ITPELKAPVNSEAN
+721 ITPELKAPVNS
-735 AKEIAPELKA
+735 
-745 PVNSEANAKEITP
+745 
-758 ELKAPVNSEANAK
+758 
-771 EIAPEL
+771 
-777 KAPVNSEANAKEITP
+777 
-792 ELKAPVNSHQETSDS
+792 HQETSDS
-807 KTESDAKQTNIV
+807 KTESDAKQTNIA

-849 VETGNSALQKIDKAI
+849 VETGNSAVRKIDSAI
-864 GQNSSSSSSLNT
+864 GQNSSSSSSRNT
-876 TGTRNDIQKAADT
+876 TGTGNDIQKAADT
-889 YNNGRLDVKVGG
+889 YNNGNLDVKVGS

-928 GTLYSIAATESG
+928 GTLYAIAATESG
-940 GDPNAKSPL
+940 GNPYAKSQ
-949 TRSPDGKLSGGALGM
+949 TGALGM
-964 FQFTSIARKE
+964 FQFTGIAREE
-974 TGISEQDAF
+974 TGLAEGESF

-1056 PEAGAQGGAQYGVR
+1056 PGAGAQGGAQYGVR

-1161 ANNSSYFDQ
+1161 ASNSSYFDQ

>member
-44 VDPVSRSVSALNR
+44 VDPVSRSVSALNH

-66 VANAPSVDPIVEAMK
+66 VAK
-81 RLNLGDVSRIR
+81 
-92 EDKVTNRAQQA
+92 
-103 APTAHNPPNRRRE
+103 
-116 AITEDVKAQR
+116 
-126 LETVKL
+126 
-132 ARDLKGE
+132 
-139 RVATVDPVSRSVS
+139 
-152 ALNRTIEN
+152 
-160 SRPDFVANAPSV
+160 APSV

-186 VSRVVQEGIA
+186 VSRVVQEDVA
-196 QQEQQAK
+196 QQEQRAK
-203 STTPKGK
+203 STTPNGK
-210 KRRRKAIPEDIKA
+210 KRRRKAIPEDVKA

-234 MFDQKG
+234 MFGQKG

-385 ELQEQT
+385 ELQDQT

-577 LQSFSTESIAQAID
+577 LQSFSTESIALAID

-721 ITPELKAPVNSEAN
+721 ITPELKAPVNS
-735 AKEIAPELKA
+735 
-745 PVNSEANAKEITP
+745 
-758 ELKAPVNSEANAK
+758 
-771 EIAPEL
+771 
-777 KAPVNSEANAKEITP
+777 
-792 ELKAPVNSHQETSDS
+792 HQGTSDS
-807 KTESDAKQTNIV
+807 KTESDAKQTNIAA
-819 TRVINAALDT
+819 RVINAALDM

-849 VETGNSALQKIDKAI
+849 VETGNKAAQTIDAALGQSATGKEEALSAYEIDKRRFNNGKDVSLPKLNAAGYQWISDNADYFDELERKYGLEKGILSAVASTESSAGQRTGNPVDKNGNKLSSALGAFQITK
-864 GQNSSSSSSLNT
+864 
-876 TGTRNDIQKAADT
+876 GTREDLGLSDADAMDTRKAAD
-889 YNNGRLDVKVGG
+889 
-901 LGAEGKANLDKL
+901 GA
-913 APYFAELE
+913 
-921 NKYGLPE
+921 
-928 GTLYSIAATESG
+928 
-940 GDPNAKSPL
+940 
-949 TRSPDGKLSGGALGM
+949 
-964 FQFTSIARKE
+964 
-974 TGISEQDAF
+974 
-983 DPVKSAEAAALL
+983 
-995 MSKYLKQANGD
+995 
-1006 LNEAI
+1006 
-1011 TAYNAGFGTI
+1011 
-1021 NKWKKGTGDLS
+1021 
-1032 KENREYAI
+1032 
-1040 KVNTHRARYLG
+1040 ARYLSMLMNRYNG
-1051 GEIYT
+1051 DQGRAIAAYHAGMGHVDKGRVVAGTGEYVT
-1056 PEAGAQGGAQYGVR
+1056 RVR
-1070 GPLPDNAVIDQST
+1070 GYQQMLNNGAVYGSKVDHSAPAIYEKIPDNAVIDQST

-1126 VQGTLEERARGKGTA
+1126 VQGTLGERARGKGTA

-1161 ANNSSYFDQ
+1161 ASNSSYFDQ

>member
-34 EDLKGGRVAT
+34 E
-44 VDPVSRSVSALNR
+44 
-57 TIENSRPDF
+57 
-66 VANAPSVDPIVEAMK
+66 
-81 RLNLGDVSRIR
+81 
-92 EDKVTNRAQQA
+92 
-103 APTAHNPPNRRRE
+103 
-116 AITEDVKAQR
+116 
-126 LETVKL
+126 
-132 ARDLKGE
+132 DLKGE

-186 VSRVVQEGIA
+186 VSRVVQEDVA
-196 QQEQQAK
+196 LQEPQAK
-203 STTPKGK
+203 STTRKGK
-210 KRRRKAIPEDIKA
+210 KRRKKAITEDVKA

-234 MFDQKG
+234 MFGQKG

-426 LGKGAGGVASLLMG
+426 LGKGAGGIASLIFG
-440 RGMLKKAGALAFG
+440 RGALKKVGSMALG
-453 ALGAKKLVGM
+453 ALGIKGV
-463 LRGGGK
+463 
-469 KTLAHEGGDL
+469 
-479 AARAAGKLG
+479 GKLG
-488 LKAVGKGAL
+488 IKAVAKGAL

-512 AVTGWNDTEAQ
+512 AVTGWNDIEAQ

-591 SGITN
+591 SGVTN

-615 TAKIGDAVSA
+615 TAKIGDAISA
-625 WFSDTSNKLLEK
+625 WFSDTTKNLNEK
-637 LDAIKDFFTVD
+637 LDAIKNFFTVD

-669 KHIKEAAGN
+669 KYIKEAGS
-678 IWDGVKNLPGKAL
+678 NLWSAAKELSGEVA
-691 DAAVDA
+691 DAAVQS
-697 VKNTPAAMIVSKI
+697 TPVAWVASKLV
-710 PNPIG
+710 NK
-715 EANAKE
+715 ADAKE
-721 ITPELKAPVNSEAN
+721 VTPELKTP
-735 AKEIAPELKA
+735 AKESQEDNAP
-745 PVNSEANAKEITP
+745 
-758 ELKAPVNSEANAK
+758 
-771 EIAPEL
+771 
-777 KAPVNSEANAKEITP
+777 
-792 ELKAPVNSHQETSDS
+792 
-807 KTESDAKQTNIV
+807 KTEYTPKKANIV
-819 TRVINAALDT
+819 TRVVNASLDT

-849 VETGNSALQKIDKAI
+849 VETGNRALQKIDNAI

-889 YNNGRLDVKVGG
+889 YNNGNLDVKVGS

-928 GTLYSIAATESG
+928 GTLYAIAATESG
-940 GDPNAKSPL
+940 GDPNAKSTL
-949 TRSPDGKLSGGALGM
+949 TRSPNGKLSGGALGM
-964 FQFTSIARKE
+964 FQFTSVAREE
-974 TGISEQDAF
+974 TGLSREDSF
-983 DPVKSAEAAALL
+983 NPEKSAEAAALL

-1056 PEAGAQGGAQYGVR
+1056 PGAGAQGGAQYGVR

-1126 VQGTLEERARGKGTA
+1126 VQGTLEERARGRGTA

-1170 LGAQMGIDGLFDKL
+1170 LGAQMGIDGLYDKL
-1184 RNSPGMRK
+1184 INARGMRSNNSPQ
-1192 NNAPEPASTSQ
+1192 PASTSQ

>member
-44 VDPVSRSVSALNR
+44 VDPVSHSVSALNR

-66 VANAPSVDPIVEAMK
+66 VANAPSVAPIVEAMK
-81 RLNLGDVSRIR
+81 RLNLGDVSRVVQ
-92 EDKVTNRAQQA
+92 EDVALQEPQA
-103 APTAHNPPNRRRE
+103 KSTTRKGKKRRKK
-116 AITEDVKAQR
+116 AITEDV
-126 LETVKL
+126 
-132 ARDLKGE
+132 
-139 RVATVDPVSRSVS
+139 
-152 ALNRTIEN
+152 
-160 SRPDFVANAPSV
+160 
-172 DPIVDAM
+172 
-179 KRLNLGD
+179 
-186 VSRVVQEGIA
+186 
-196 QQEQQAK
+196 
-203 STTPKGK
+203 
-210 KRRRKAIPEDIKA
+210 KA

-234 MFDQKG
+234 MFGQKG

-255 IGKSGS
+255 IGKPGS

-385 ELQEQT
+385 ELQDQT

-549 DMGGL
+549 DLGGL

-562 GEVLKSLGFE
+562 GDVLKSLGFE

-602 NLGDTISTKFDDY
+602 NLGDTISNKFDDY

-669 KHIKEAAGN
+669 KHIKEAASN
-678 IWDGVKNLPGKAL
+678 IWDGVKNLPGKTL

-697 VKNTPAAMIVSKI
+697 VKNTPAAMIVSKT

-721 ITPELKAPVNSEAN
+721 ITPELKAPVNS
-735 AKEIAPELKA
+735 
-745 PVNSEANAKEITP
+745 
-758 ELKAPVNSEANAK
+758 
-771 EIAPEL
+771 
-777 KAPVNSEANAKEITP
+777 
-792 ELKAPVNSHQETSDS
+792 QQGTSDS
-807 KTESDAKQTNIV
+807 KAESDAKQTNIAA
-819 TRVINAALDT
+819 RVINAALDM

-849 VETGNSALQKIDKAI
+849 VETGNKAAQTIDAALGQSATGKEEALSAYEIDKRRFNNGKDVSLPKLNAAGYQWISDNADYFDELERKYGLEKGILSAVASAESSAGQRTGNPVDKNGNKLSSALGAFQITK
-864 GQNSSSSSSLNT
+864 
-876 TGTRNDIQKAADT
+876 GTREDLGLSDADAMDTRKAAD
-889 YNNGRLDVKVGG
+889 
-901 LGAEGKANLDKL
+901 GA
-913 APYFAELE
+913 
-921 NKYGLPE
+921 
-928 GTLYSIAATESG
+928 
-940 GDPNAKSPL
+940 
-949 TRSPDGKLSGGALGM
+949 
-964 FQFTSIARKE
+964 
-974 TGISEQDAF
+974 
-983 DPVKSAEAAALL
+983 
-995 MSKYLKQANGD
+995 
-1006 LNEAI
+1006 
-1011 TAYNAGFGTI
+1011 
-1021 NKWKKGTGDLS
+1021 
-1032 KENREYAI
+1032 
-1040 KVNTHRARYLG
+1040 ARYLSMLMNRYNG
-1051 GEIYT
+1051 DQGRAIAAYHAGMGHVDKGRVVAGTGEYVT
-1056 PEAGAQGGAQYGVR
+1056 RVR
-1070 GPLPDNAVIDQST
+1070 GYQQMLNNGAVYGSKVDHSAPAIYEKIPDNAVIDQST

-1161 ANNSSYFDQ
+1161 ASNSSYFDQ

>member
-44 VDPVSRSVSALNR
+44 VDPVSRSVSALNH

-66 VANAPSVDPIVEAMK
+66 VAK
-81 RLNLGDVSRIR
+81 
-92 EDKVTNRAQQA
+92 
-103 APTAHNPPNRRRE
+103 
-116 AITEDVKAQR
+116 
-126 LETVKL
+126 
-132 ARDLKGE
+132 
-139 RVATVDPVSRSVS
+139 
-152 ALNRTIEN
+152 
-160 SRPDFVANAPSV
+160 APSV

-186 VSRVVQEGIA
+186 VSRVVQEDVA
-196 QQEQQAK
+196 QQEQRAK
-203 STTPKGK
+203 STTPNGK
-210 KRRRKAIPEDIKA
+210 KRRRKAIPEDVKA

-234 MFDQKG
+234 MFGQKG

-385 ELQEQT
+385 ELQDQT

-549 DMGGL
+549 DLGGL

-562 GEVLKSLGFE
+562 GDVLKSLGFE

-577 LQSFSTESIAQAID
+577 LQSFSTESIAQVID

-669 KHIKEAAGN
+669 KHIKEAASN

-721 ITPELKAPVNSEAN
+721 ITPELKAPVNS
-735 AKEIAPELKA
+735 
-745 PVNSEANAKEITP
+745 
-758 ELKAPVNSEANAK
+758 
-771 EIAPEL
+771 
-777 KAPVNSEANAKEITP
+777 
-792 ELKAPVNSHQETSDS
+792 QQGTSDS
-807 KTESDAKQTNIV
+807 KAESDAKQTNIAA
-819 TRVINAALDT
+819 RVINAALDM

-849 VETGNSALQKIDKAI
+849 VETGNKAAQTIDAALGQSATGKEEALSAYEIDKRRFNNGKDVSLPKLNAAGYQWISDNADYFDELERKYGLEKGILSAVASAESSAGQRTGNPVDKNGNKLSSALGAFQITK
-864 GQNSSSSSSLNT
+864 
-876 TGTRNDIQKAADT
+876 GTREDLGLSDADAMDTRKAAD
-889 YNNGRLDVKVGG
+889 
-901 LGAEGKANLDKL
+901 GA
-913 APYFAELE
+913 
-921 NKYGLPE
+921 
-928 GTLYSIAATESG
+928 
-940 GDPNAKSPL
+940 
-949 TRSPDGKLSGGALGM
+949 
-964 FQFTSIARKE
+964 
-974 TGISEQDAF
+974 
-983 DPVKSAEAAALL
+983 
-995 MSKYLKQANGD
+995 
-1006 LNEAI
+1006 
-1011 TAYNAGFGTI
+1011 
-1021 NKWKKGTGDLS
+1021 
-1032 KENREYAI
+1032 
-1040 KVNTHRARYLG
+1040 ARYLSILMNRYNG
-1051 GEIYT
+1051 DQGRAIAAYHAGMGHVDKGRVVAGTGEYVT
-1056 PEAGAQGGAQYGVR
+1056 RVR
-1070 GPLPDNAVIDQST
+1070 GYQQMLNNGAVYGSKVDHSAPAIHEKIPDNAVIDQST

-1161 ANNSSYFDQ
+1161 ASNSSYFDQ

-1192 NNAPEPASTSQ
+1192 NNVPEPASTSQ

>member
-34 EDLKGGRVAT
+34 EDLKGERVAT

-66 VANAPSVDPIVEAMK
+66 VTNAPSVDPIVDAIK

-353 NDDNSRRKG
+353 NDDNSRKKG

-368 QNSADVV
+368 QSSADVV
-375 QVNTQKRTVQ
+375 QVNTQKRTIQ
-385 ELQEQT
+385 ELQDQT

-426 LGKGAGGVASLLMG
+426 LGKGAGGIASLIFGRGALKKVGSMALGALGIKKVASLLG
-440 RGMLKKAGALAFG
+440 F
-453 ALGAKKLVGM
+453 
-463 LRGGGK
+463 GGK
-469 KTLAHEGGDL
+469 KAAAKEAGELATRG
-479 AARAAGKLG
+479 AGKLATKG
-488 LKAVGKGAL
+488 LGKLGVKALAKGVL

-602 NLGDTISTKFDDY
+602 NLGDTISTTFNDY
-615 TAKIGDAVSA
+615 TAKIGDAISA
-625 WFSDTSNKLLEK
+625 WFSDTTKSLNEK

-669 KHIKEAAGN
+669 KYIKEAGS
-678 IWDGVKNLPGKAL
+678 NLWSAAKELSGEVA
-691 DAAVDA
+691 DAAVQS
-697 VKNTPAAMIVSKI
+697 TPVAWVASKLV
-710 PNPIG
+710 NK
-715 EANAKE
+715 ADAKE
-721 ITPELKAPVNSEAN
+721 VTPELKTP
-735 AKEIAPELKA
+735 AKERQEDNAP
-745 PVNSEANAKEITP
+745 
-758 ELKAPVNSEANAK
+758 
-771 EIAPEL
+771 
-777 KAPVNSEANAKEITP
+777 
-792 ELKAPVNSHQETSDS
+792 
-807 KTESDAKQTNIV
+807 KTEYTSKKANIV
-819 TRVINAALDT
+819 TRVVNASLDT

-889 YNNGRLDVKVGG
+889 YNNGNLDVKVGS

-921 NKYGLPE
+921 KKYGLPE
-928 GTLYSIAATESG
+928 GTLYAIAATESNG
-940 GDPNAKSPL
+940 NPNAVSQL
-949 TRSPDGKLSGGALGM
+949 RWVNGKKSGGALGM
-964 FQFTSIARKE
+964 FQFTDIARKE
-974 TGISEQDAF
+974 TGLSREDSF
-983 DPVKSAEAAALL
+983 NPEKSAEAAALL
-995 MSKYLKQANGD
+995 MSNYLKQAKGD
-1006 LNEAI
+1006 WNEAI

-1021 NKWKKGTGDLS
+1021 NKWKKGTGELS

-1051 GEIYT
+1051 GDIYT
-1056 PEAGAQGGAQYGVR
+1056 PGAGSQGGRQQQRQQQGSQSPR
-1070 GPLPDNAVIDQST
+1070 MDNLPENAFVDQST

-1141 TAAGNVYVDTPMPVE
+1141 TAAGNVYVDIPMPVE

-1170 LGAQMGIDGLFDKL
+1170 LGAQMGIDGLYDKL
-1184 RNSPGMRK
+1184 INARGMRS
-1192 NNAPEPASTSQ
+1192 NNSPEPASTFQ

>member
-34 EDLKGGRVAT
+34 EDLKGERVAT

-66 VANAPSVDPIVEAMK
+66 VTNAPSVDPIVDAIK

-273 EKARRKEDDERLNA
+273 EKTRRKEDDERLNA

-353 NDDNSRRKG
+353 NDDNSRKKG

-368 QNSADVV
+368 QSSADVV
-375 QVNTQKRTVQ
+375 QVNTQKRTIQ
-385 ELQEQT
+385 ELQDQT

-426 LGKGAGGVASLLMG
+426 LGKGAGGIASLIFGRGALKKVGSMALGALGIKKVASLLG
-440 RGMLKKAGALAFG
+440 F
-453 ALGAKKLVGM
+453 
-463 LRGGGK
+463 GGK
-469 KTLAHEGGDL
+469 KAAAKEAGELATRG
-479 AARAAGKLG
+479 AGKLATKG
-488 LKAVGKGAL
+488 LGKLGVKALAKGVL

-602 NLGDTISTKFDDY
+602 NLGDTISTTFNDY
-615 TAKIGDAVSA
+615 TAKIGDAISA
-625 WFSDTSNKLLEK
+625 WFSDTTKSLNEK

-669 KHIKEAAGN
+669 KYIKEAGS
-678 IWDGVKNLPGKAL
+678 NLWSAAKELSGEVA
-691 DAAVDA
+691 DAAVQS
-697 VKNTPAAMIVSKI
+697 TPVAWVASKLV
-710 PNPIG
+710 NK
-715 EANAKE
+715 ADAKE
-721 ITPELKAPVNSEAN
+721 VTPELKTP
-735 AKEIAPELKA
+735 AKERQEDNAP
-745 PVNSEANAKEITP
+745 
-758 ELKAPVNSEANAK
+758 
-771 EIAPEL
+771 
-777 KAPVNSEANAKEITP
+777 
-792 ELKAPVNSHQETSDS
+792 
-807 KTESDAKQTNIV
+807 KTEYTSKKANIV
-819 TRVINAALDT
+819 TRVVNASLDT

-889 YNNGRLDVKVGG
+889 YNNGNLDVKVGS

-928 GTLYSIAATESG
+928 GTLYAIAATESG
-940 GDPNAKSPL
+940 GNPYAKSQ
-949 TRSPDGKLSGGALGM
+949 TGALGM
-964 FQFTSIARKE
+964 FQFTGIAREE
-974 TGISEQDAF
+974 TGLAEGESF

-1056 PEAGAQGGAQYGVR
+1056 PGAGAQGGAQYGVR

-1161 ANNSSYFDQ
+1161 ASNSSYFDQ

>member
-81 RLNLGDVSRIR
+81 RLNLGDVSR
-92 EDKVTNRAQQA
+92 
-103 APTAHNPPNRRRE
+103 
-116 AITEDVKAQR
+116 
-126 LETVKL
+126 
-132 ARDLKGE
+132 
-139 RVATVDPVSRSVS
+139 
-152 ALNRTIEN
+152 
-160 SRPDFVANAPSV
+160 
-172 DPIVDAM
+172 
-179 KRLNLGD
+179 
-186 VSRVVQEGIA
+186 VVQEDVA
-196 QQEQQAK
+196 QQEQRAK

-210 KRRRKAIPEDIKA
+210 KRRRKAIPEDVKA

-234 MFDQKG
+234 MFGQKG

-426 LGKGAGGVASLLMG
+426 LGKGAGGIASLIFG
-440 RGMLKKAGALAFG
+440 RGALKKVGSMALG
-453 ALGAKKLVGM
+453 ALGIKKVANLLGF
-463 LRGGGK
+463 GGK
-469 KTLAHEGGDL
+469 KAAAKEAGELATRG
-479 AARAAGKLG
+479 AGKLATKG
-488 LKAVGKGAL
+488 LGKLGVKALAKGAL

-529 KSGQD
+529 KDGEN

-562 GEVLKSLGFE
+562 GGVLKSLGFE

-591 SGITN
+591 SGITS

-602 NLGDTISTKFDDY
+602 NLGDTISTTFSDY
-615 TAKIGDAVSA
+615 TAKIGDAISA
-625 WFSDTSNKLLEK
+625 WFSDTTKNLNEK
-637 LDAIKDFFTVD
+637 LDAIKNFFTVD
-648 NLKQVFSDAIDSA
+648 NLKQVFSDAINSA

-669 KHIKEAAGN
+669 KYIKEAGS
-678 IWDGVKNLPGKAL
+678 NLWSAAKELSGEVV
-691 DAAVDA
+691 DAAVQSTPVA
-697 VKNTPAAMIVSKI
+697 WVASKLVKKAD
-710 PNPIG
+710 
-715 EANAKE
+715 AKE
-721 ITPELKAPVNSEAN
+721 VKPELKTP
-735 AKEIAPELKA
+735 AKERQEGNAP
-745 PVNSEANAKEITP
+745 
-758 ELKAPVNSEANAK
+758 
-771 EIAPEL
+771 
-777 KAPVNSEANAKEITP
+777 
-792 ELKAPVNSHQETSDS
+792 
-807 KTESDAKQTNIV
+807 KTEYTPKKANIV
-819 TRVINAALDT
+819 TRVVNASLDT

-834 KTVKETANQIINANA
+834 KTVKETANQIIKANA
-849 VETGNSALQKIDKAI
+849 VETGNRALQKIDNAI

-889 YNNGRLDVKVGG
+889 YNNGNLDVKVGS

-928 GTLYSIAATESG
+928 GTLYAIAATESG
-940 GDPNAKSPL
+940 GNPYAKSQ
-949 TRSPDGKLSGGALGM
+949 TGALGM
-964 FQFTSIARKE
+964 FQFTGIAREE
-974 TGISEQDAF
+974 TGLAEGESF

-1056 PEAGAQGGAQYGVR
+1056 PGAGAQGGAQYGVR

-1161 ANNSSYFDQ
+1161 ASNSSYFDQ

>member
-66 VANAPSVDPIVEAMK
+66 VA
-81 RLNLGDVSRIR
+81 
-92 EDKVTNRAQQA
+92 
-103 APTAHNPPNRRRE
+103 
-116 AITEDVKAQR
+116 KA
-126 LETVKL
+126 
-132 ARDLKGE
+132 
-139 RVATVDPVSRSVS
+139 S
-152 ALNRTIEN
+152 
-160 SRPDFVANAPSV
+160 SV

-186 VSRVVQEGIA
+186 VSRVVQEDVA

-210 KRRRKAIPEDIKA
+210 KRRRKAIPEDVKA

-234 MFDQKG
+234 MFGQKG

-261 KAAAEDARAERA
+261 KSAAEDARAERA

-469 KTLAHEGGDL
+469 KTLTHEGGDL

-488 LKAVGKGAL
+488 LKVVGKGAL

-549 DMGGL
+549 DLGGL
-554 VSGISSAI
+554 VSGISNVI
-562 GEVLKSLGFE
+562 GSVLKSLGFE

-602 NLGDTISTKFDDY
+602 NLGDTISTTFSDY
-615 TAKIGDAVSA
+615 TAKIGDAISG
-625 WFSDTSNKLLEK
+625 WFSDTTKNLNEK
-637 LDAIKDFFTVD
+637 LDAIKNFFTVD

-661 IDFIKNPG
+661 IDFIKNPR
-669 KHIKEAAGN
+669 KHIKEAGS
-678 IWDGVKNLPGKAL
+678 NLWSAAKELSGEIA
-691 DAAVDA
+691 DAAVQS
-697 VKNTPAAMIVSKI
+697 TPVAWVASKLV
-710 PNPIG
+710 NK
-715 EANAKE
+715 ADAKE
-721 ITPELKAPVNSEAN
+721 VTPELKIP
-735 AKEIAPELKA
+735 AKERQEGNAP
-745 PVNSEANAKEITP
+745 
-758 ELKAPVNSEANAK
+758 
-771 EIAPEL
+771 
-777 KAPVNSEANAKEITP
+777 
-792 ELKAPVNSHQETSDS
+792 
-807 KTESDAKQTNIV
+807 KTEYIPKKANIV
-819 TRVINAALDT
+819 TRVVNASLDT

-889 YNNGRLDVKVGG
+889 YNNGNLDVKVGS

-928 GTLYSIAATESG
+928 GTLYAIAATESG
-940 GDPNAKSPL
+940 GDPNAKSTL
-949 TRSPDGKLSGGALGM
+949 TRSPNGKLSGGALGM
-964 FQFTSIARKE
+964 FQFTSVAREE
-974 TGISEQDAF
+974 TGLSREDSF
-983 DPVKSAEAAALL
+983 NPEKSAEAAALL

-1056 PEAGAQGGAQYGVR
+1056 PGAGAQGGAQYGVR

-1161 ANNSSYFDQ
+1161 ASNSSYFDQ

-1184 RNSPGMRK
+1184 RNAPGMRK
-1192 NNAPEPASTSQ
+1192 SNAPEPATTSQ

>member
-81 RLNLGDVSRIR
+81 RLNLGDVSRVVQ
-92 EDKVTNRAQQA
+92 EDVALQEPQA
-103 APTAHNPPNRRRE
+103 KSTTRKGKKRRKK
-116 AITEDVKAQR
+116 AITEDV
-126 LETVKL
+126 
-132 ARDLKGE
+132 
-139 RVATVDPVSRSVS
+139 
-152 ALNRTIEN
+152 
-160 SRPDFVANAPSV
+160 
-172 DPIVDAM
+172 
-179 KRLNLGD
+179 
-186 VSRVVQEGIA
+186 
-196 QQEQQAK
+196 
-203 STTPKGK
+203 
-210 KRRRKAIPEDIKA
+210 KA

-234 MFDQKG
+234 MFGQKG

-453 ALGAKKLVGM
+453 ALGAKRLVGM

-549 DMGGL
+549 DLGGL

-577 LQSFSTESIAQAID
+577 LQSFSTESIALAID

-721 ITPELKAPVNSEAN
+721 ITPELKAPVNS
-735 AKEIAPELKA
+735 
-745 PVNSEANAKEITP
+745 
-758 ELKAPVNSEANAK
+758 
-771 EIAPEL
+771 
-777 KAPVNSEANAKEITP
+777 
-792 ELKAPVNSHQETSDS
+792 HQETSDS
-807 KTESDAKQTNIV
+807 KTESDAKQSNIA

-834 KTVKETANQIINANA
+834 KTVKQTANQIINANA
-849 VETGNSALQKIDKAI
+849 VETGNKAAQTIDAALGQSATGKEEALSAYEIDKRRFNNGKDVSLPKLNAAGYQWISDNADYFDELERKYGLEKGILSAVASAESSAGQRTGNPVDKNGNKLSSALGAFQITK
-864 GQNSSSSSSLNT
+864 
-876 TGTRNDIQKAADT
+876 GTREDLGLSDADAMDTRKAAD
-889 YNNGRLDVKVGG
+889 
-901 LGAEGKANLDKL
+901 GA
-913 APYFAELE
+913 
-921 NKYGLPE
+921 
-928 GTLYSIAATESG
+928 
-940 GDPNAKSPL
+940 
-949 TRSPDGKLSGGALGM
+949 
-964 FQFTSIARKE
+964 
-974 TGISEQDAF
+974 
-983 DPVKSAEAAALL
+983 
-995 MSKYLKQANGD
+995 
-1006 LNEAI
+1006 
-1011 TAYNAGFGTI
+1011 
-1021 NKWKKGTGDLS
+1021 
-1032 KENREYAI
+1032 
-1040 KVNTHRARYLG
+1040 ARYLSMLMNRYNG
-1051 GEIYT
+1051 DQGRAIAAYHAGMGHVDKGRVVAGTGEYVT
-1056 PEAGAQGGAQYGVR
+1056 RVR
-1070 GPLPDNAVIDQST
+1070 GYQQMLNNGAVYGSKVDHSAPAIYEKIPDNAVIDQST

-1161 ANNSSYFDQ
+1161 ANNSSYFDH

>member
-44 VDPVSRSVSALNR
+44 VDPVSRSVSALNH

-66 VANAPSVDPIVEAMK
+66 VAK
-81 RLNLGDVSRIR
+81 
-92 EDKVTNRAQQA
+92 
-103 APTAHNPPNRRRE
+103 
-116 AITEDVKAQR
+116 
-126 LETVKL
+126 
-132 ARDLKGE
+132 
-139 RVATVDPVSRSVS
+139 
-152 ALNRTIEN
+152 
-160 SRPDFVANAPSV
+160 APSV

-179 KRLNLGD
+179 KRLHLGD
-186 VSRVVQEGIA
+186 VSRVVQEDVA
-196 QQEQQAK
+196 QQEQRAK
-203 STTPKGK
+203 STTPNGK
-210 KRRRKAIPEDIKA
+210 KRRRKAIPEDVKA

-234 MFDQKG
+234 MFGQKG

-385 ELQEQT
+385 ELQDQT

-577 LQSFSTESIAQAID
+577 LQSFSTESIALAID

-721 ITPELKAPVNSEAN
+721 ITPELKAPVNS
-735 AKEIAPELKA
+735 
-745 PVNSEANAKEITP
+745 
-758 ELKAPVNSEANAK
+758 
-771 EIAPEL
+771 
-777 KAPVNSEANAKEITP
+777 
-792 ELKAPVNSHQETSDS
+792 HQGTSDS
-807 KTESDAKQTNIV
+807 KTESDAKQTNIAA
-819 TRVINAALDT
+819 RVINAALDM

-849 VETGNSALQKIDKAI
+849 VETGNKAAQTIDAALGQSATGKEEALSAYEIDKRRFNNGKDVSLPKLNAAGYQWISDNADYFDELERKYGLEKGILSAVASAESSAGQRTGNPVDKNGNKLSSALGAFQITK
-864 GQNSSSSSSLNT
+864 
-876 TGTRNDIQKAADT
+876 GTREDLGLSDADAMDTRKAAD
-889 YNNGRLDVKVGG
+889 
-901 LGAEGKANLDKL
+901 GA
-913 APYFAELE
+913 
-921 NKYGLPE
+921 
-928 GTLYSIAATESG
+928 
-940 GDPNAKSPL
+940 
-949 TRSPDGKLSGGALGM
+949 
-964 FQFTSIARKE
+964 
-974 TGISEQDAF
+974 
-983 DPVKSAEAAALL
+983 
-995 MSKYLKQANGD
+995 
-1006 LNEAI
+1006 
-1011 TAYNAGFGTI
+1011 
-1021 NKWKKGTGDLS
+1021 
-1032 KENREYAI
+1032 
-1040 KVNTHRARYLG
+1040 ARYLSMLMNRYNG
-1051 GEIYT
+1051 DQGRAIAAYHAGMGHVDKGRVVAGTGEYVT
-1056 PEAGAQGGAQYGVR
+1056 RVR
-1070 GPLPDNAVIDQST
+1070 GYQQMLNNGAVYGSKVDHSAPAIYEKIPDNAVIDQST

-1161 ANNSSYFDQ
+1161 ASNSSYFDQ